1 MKRHKLIQRLTA
13 ALVAGAMALSFCA
26 PALAEAPSAAADPA
40 APAATASTA
49 ENSTADTIV
58 FDQLYLGTQ
67 EDWAKTIADGSS
79 GDVALQY
86 TAADRT
92 LTVTGTYFRA
102 LTISAPGVNVVLTG
116 TTGPAVKGDLTITD
130 SASVAV
136 TSSAAGAQ
144 AVTGSTDITSDGAVS
159 ITGADRAVGGENLT
173 VNAGGDVTIVGGCE
187 GASIWHSAS
196 ITTTGSVTLT
206 TTNSGGWVQG
216 TAGTGVLT
224 VDAGGDVTITGGTA
238 SQPTVNDA
246 TVRCGGEFELRNPAG
261 GLVLCDKTSDGK
273 SGNLHYYNTGATELV
288 FRASSMGAT
297 CDVFQPGGS
306 TVFGTLGDPS
316 WITAKHEQDYQLTL
330 TNCSTMFT
338 RDSGTFYKDENINLR
353 QTRPLDGTVFKGWT
367 VTTADGTDVP
377 FESTSNGIRFTMPA
391 CAVMAAANWERAT
404 GQALWLSTERGHIMV
419 TADLLK
425 ADPINGITY
434 EDGTFIVDEI
444 KAAKTLRVLGL
455 APTEDELPDVV
466 LKNLTVDTL
475 IVDGVRDVT
484 LDACRIGELVGYDHL
499 DTNYSL
505 QITNAR
511 DVVLANTS
519 SRYSDISGVRNV
531 TAKTDGTLCDRLN
544 IDCTGDIALSTAAN
558 TLGVACYLRA
568 GGSIRLTGAPWY
580 NLWVSSAQNVT
591 VDANALPRHASFA
604 CSGIVDI
611 TQRDGSA
618 IVEWDSDAAWY
629 LLEYYPE
636 TEQPYVV
643 TLNGET
649 GEVRSDSYQLNNL
662 DDLRAV
668 QHLLITPASLLPD
681 DVDSDAVGQFITDA
695 SGVLVSAALA
705 GAAIYGGYEV
715 ATRVMLKNLLPE
727 GAAIPATRG
736 ELAQLLWNAA
746 GRPEAG
752 AVVTVYPDITDADQ
766 QAAARW
772 CTEQGLLTAR
782 SDGTF
787 APTAGCPS
795 GGSSRCGTTPLQN
808 NAPSSKASASA
819 LAFLLHCTALLS
831 PFSSPAPPF
840 LLTKTRLAII
850 IM

>member
-1 MKRHKLIQRLTA
+1 MKLYTLTRRFTAAVLTA
-13 ALVAGAMALSFCA
+13 AMALSFCA
-26 PALAEAPSAAADPA
+26 PALAEAPGTVADPA
-40 APAATASTA
+40 APAASAPA

-67 EDWAKTIADGSS
+67 KDWAKTITGAPS
-79 GDVALQY
+79 GDVVLQY
-86 TAADRT
+86 TAANRT
-92 LTVTGTYFRA
+92 LTVTGTYFQA
-102 LTISAPGVNVVLTG
+102 LTISAPGVNVVLNG
-116 TTGPAVKGDLTITD
+116 TTGPAVMGDLTITD

-144 AVTGSTDITSDGAVS
+144 AVTGNTDITSDGAVS
-159 ITGADRAVGGENLT
+159 ITGADRAVGGEKLT

-196 ITTTGSVTLT
+196 ITTTGSVTLK
-206 TTNSGGWVQG
+206 TTNSGGWAQG

-224 VDAGGDVTITGGTA
+224 VDAGGDITITGGTA
-238 SQPTVNDA
+238 NHPTVNGA
-246 TVRCGGEFELRNPAG
+246 IIRCGGEFELLNPLG
-261 GLVLCDKTSDGK
+261 GRILPDIVSGSSDVGILNYINTNPTAEVVVRSSQDGDSCFPCGFK
-273 SGNLHYYNTGATELV
+273 QGPIYGGNEDLTW
-288 FRASSMGAT
+288 F
-297 CDVFQPGGS
+297 
-306 TVFGTLGDPS
+306 
-316 WITAKHEQDYQLTL
+316 TAKYEQSYALTL
-330 TNCSTMFT
+330 TGCAPA
-338 RDSGTFYKDENINLR
+338 DSAQGRTVFYPGEEVHLVLK
-353 QTRPLDGTVFKGWT
+353 RPVDGTTFTDWT
-367 VTTADGTDVP
+367 VTKEDGTAVRFNQKGD
-377 FESTSNGIRFTMPA
+377 GIRFTMPA
-391 CAVMAAANWERAT
+391 CAVTAAANWDREQAT
-404 GQALWLSTERGHIMV
+404 GQALWLSTEQGWIIV
-419 TADLLK
+419 TKDSLEA
-425 ADPINGITY
+425 APINGITY
-434 EDGTFIVDEI
+434 EDGTFIVDDI

-455 APTEDELPDVV
+455 APTEDERPDVV

-484 LDACRIGELVGYDHL
+484 LDACRIGELDGHDHL
-499 DTNYSL
+499 DTVYSL

-531 TAKTDGTLCDRLN
+531 TAKADGTLCDRLN
-544 IDCTGDIALSTAAN
+544 IDCTGDIALSTAADTLG

-568 GGSIRLTGAPWY
+568 GGSIRLIGAPWKT
-580 NLWVSSAQNVT
+580 LMVHSAQNVT
-591 VDANALPRHASFA
+591 VDANALPQHASFT

-618 IVEWDSDAAWY
+618 IGDSDAAWY

-649 GEVRSDSYQLNNL
+649 GEVRSDLYQLDAL

-668 QHLLITPASLLPD
+668 QHLLITPASLLPG

-715 ATRVMLKNLLPE
+715 ATRVILHDLLPE
-727 GAAIPATRG
+727 GTAIPATRG
-736 ELAQLLWNAA
+736 ELALLLWNAA

-787 APTAGCPS
+787 APDGRVPKW
-795 GGSSRCGTTPLQN
+795 RVIEVWN
-808 NAPSSKASASA
+808 H
-819 LAFLLHCTALLS
+819 AFA
-831 PFSSPAPPF
+831 
-840 LLTKTRLAII
+840 K
-850 IM
+850 

>member
-1 MKRHKLIQRLTA
+1 MKLYTLTRRFTAAVLTA
-13 ALVAGAMALSFCA
+13 AMALSFCA

-58 FDQLYLGTQ
+58 FDKLYFGTQ
-67 EDWAKTIADGSS
+67 EDWDWTIVGAPS
-79 GDVALQY
+79 GDVVLQY

-92 LTVTGTYFRA
+92 LTVTGTYFQA
-102 LTISAPGVNVVLTG
+102 LTISAPGVNVVLNG
-116 TTGPAVKGDLTITD
+116 TTGPAVMGDLTITD

-196 ITTTGSVTLT
+196 ITTTGSVTLK
-206 TTNSGGWVQG
+206 TTNSGGWAQG

-238 SQPTVNDA
+238 SQPTINDA

-297 CDVFQPGGS
+297 CDVFQPGDS
-306 TVFGTLGDPS
+306 TVFGTFGNPS

-330 TNCSTMFT
+330 TGCAPA
-338 RDSGTFYKDENINLR
+338 DSAQGRTVFYADEEVRLVLK
-353 QTRPLDGTVFKGWT
+353 RPVDGTTFTGWT
-367 VTTADGTDVP
+367 VTKEDGTAVQFNRKGD
-377 FESTSNGIRFTMPA
+377 SIRFTMPA
-391 CAVMAAANWERAT
+391 SAVTATANWERAT
-404 GQALWLSTERGHIMV
+404 GQALWLSTEQGWTIV
-419 TADLLK
+419 TKDSLEAN
-425 ADPINGITY
+425 PMSGITY

-444 KAAKTLRVLGL
+444 KVDEIKAARTLRVLGL
-455 APTEDELPDVV
+455 APTEDERPDVV

-484 LDACRIGELVGYDHL
+484 LDACRIGELDNHDHF
-499 DTNYSL
+499 DTVYSL

-519 SRYSDISGVRNV
+519 SRYSDLSGVRNV

-544 IDCTGDIALSTAAN
+544 IDCTGDIALSTTAD
-558 TLGVACYLRA
+558 TLGVACYLQA
-568 GGSIRLTGAPWY
+568 GGSIRLIGAPWY
-580 NLWVSSAQNVT
+580 ALRVSSAQNVT
-591 VDANALPRHASFA
+591 VDANALPQHASFT

-618 IVEWDSDAAWY
+618 IGDSDAAWY

-649 GEVRSDSYQLNNL
+649 GEVRSDLYQLDAL

-668 QHLLITPASLLPD
+668 QHLLITPASLLPG

-705 GAAIYGGYEV
+705 GAAVWGGYEV
-715 ATRVMLKNLLPE
+715 TTRVMLKNLLPE
-727 GAAIPATRG
+727 GTAIPATRG

-787 APTAGCPS
+787 APDGRVPKW
-795 GGSSRCGTTPLQN
+795 RVIEVWN
-808 NAPSSKASASA
+808 KAFAR
-819 LAFLLHCTALLS
+819 
-831 PFSSPAPPF
+831 
-840 LLTKTRLAII
+840 K
-850 IM
+850 

>member
-1 MKRHKLIQRLTA
+1 M
-13 ALVAGAMALSFCA
+13 
-26 PALAEAPSAAADPA
+26 
-40 APAATASTA
+40 
-49 ENSTADTIV
+49 
-58 FDQLYLGTQ
+58 
-67 EDWAKTIADGSS
+67 
-79 GDVALQY
+79 
-86 TAADRT
+86 
-92 LTVTGTYFRA
+92 
-102 LTISAPGVNVVLTG
+102 
-116 TTGPAVKGDLTITD
+116 TITD

-206 TTNSGGWVQG
+206 TTNSGGWAQG

-224 VDAGGDVTITGGTA
+224 VDAGGDITITGGTA
-238 SQPTVNDA
+238 NHPTVNGA
-246 TVRCGGEFELRNPAG
+246 IIRCGGEFELLNPLG
-261 GLVLCDKTSDGK
+261 GRILPDTVSGSSDVGILNYINTNPTAEVVVRSSQDGDSCFPCGFK
-273 SGNLHYYNTGATELV
+273 QGPIYGGNEDLTW
-288 FRASSMGAT
+288 F
-297 CDVFQPGGS
+297 
-306 TVFGTLGDPS
+306 
-316 WITAKHEQDYQLTL
+316 TAKYEQSYALTL
-330 TNCSTMFT
+330 TGCAPA
-338 RDSGTFYKDENINLR
+338 DSAQGRTVFYPGEEVHLVLK
-353 QTRPLDGTVFKGWT
+353 RPVDGTTFTDWT
-367 VTTADGTDVP
+367 VTKEDGTAVRFNQKGD
-377 FESTSNGIRFTMPA
+377 GIRFTMPA
-391 CAVMAAANWERAT
+391 CAVTAAANWDREQAT
-404 GQALWLSTERGHIMV
+404 GQALWLSTEQGWIIV
-419 TADLLK
+419 TKDSLE
-425 ADPINGITY
+425 ADPMHDITY
-434 EDGTFIVDEI
+434 ENGTFIVDDI
-444 KAAKTLRVLGL
+444 KAAKPLRVLGL

-484 LDACRIGELVGYDHL
+484 LDACRIGELDGHDHL
-499 DTNYSL
+499 DTVYSL

-544 IDCTGDIALSTAAN
+544 IDCTGDIALSTAAD

-568 GGSIRLTGAPWY
+568 GGSIRLIGAPWKT
-580 NLWVSSAQNVT
+580 LMVHSAQNVT
-591 VDANALPRHASFA
+591 VDANALPQHASFT
-604 CSGIVDI
+604 CSGIVDVS
-611 TQRDGSA
+611 QRNGSA
-618 IVEWDSDAAWY
+618 IGDSDAAWY

-649 GEVRSDSYQLNNL
+649 GEVRSDFYQLDAL

-668 QHLLITPASLLPD
+668 QHLLITPASLLTD

-705 GAAIYGGYEV
+705 GAAVWGGYEV
-715 ATRVMLKNLLPE
+715 ATRVILHDLLPE

-787 APTAGCPS
+787 APDGRVPKW
-795 GGSSRCGTTPLQN
+795 RVIEVWN
-808 NAPSSKASASA
+808 H
-819 LAFLLHCTALLS
+819 AFA
-831 PFSSPAPPF
+831 
-840 LLTKTRLAII
+840 K
-850 IM
+850 

>member
-1 MKRHKLIQRLTA
+1 MKLYTLTRRFTAAVLTA
-13 ALVAGAMALSFCA
+13 AMALSFCA

-58 FDQLYLGTQ
+58 FDKLYFGTQ
-67 EDWAKTIADGSS
+67 EDWDWTIVGAPS
-79 GDVALQY
+79 GDVVLQY

-92 LTVTGTYFRA
+92 LTVTGTYFGA
-102 LTISAPGVNVVLTG
+102 LTISAPGVNVVLNG
-116 TTGPAVKGDLTITD
+116 TTGPAVMGDLTITD

-159 ITGADRAVGGENLT
+159 IIGADRAVGGEK
-173 VNAGGDVTIVGGCE
+173 
-187 GASIWHSAS
+187 
-196 ITTTGSVTLT
+196 
-206 TTNSGGWVQG
+206 
-216 TAGTGVLT
+216 LT
-224 VDAGGDVTITGGTA
+224 VDAGSDVTITGGTA
-238 SQPTVNDA
+238 SQPTINDA
-246 TVRCGGEFELRNPAG
+246 TVRCGGEFELRNTAG

-273 SGNLHYYNTGATELV
+273 SGNLRYYNTGATELV

-297 CDVFQPGGS
+297 CDVFQPGDS

-316 WITAKHEQDYQLTL
+316 WITAKHEQSYQLTL
-330 TNCSTMFT
+330 TGCAPA
-338 RDSGTFYKDENINLR
+338 DSAQGR
-353 QTRPLDGTVFKGWT
+353 TVFYAGEEVHLVLKRPTNGTTFTDWT
-367 VTTADGTDVP
+367 VTTANGTDVP
-377 FESTSNGIRFTMPA
+377 FIKSTSNGIRFTMPA
-391 CAVMAAANWERAT
+391 SAVTATANWDPATAT

-419 TADLLK
+419 TADLLE
-425 ADPINGITY
+425 ADPIRGIAY
-434 EDGTFIVDEI
+434 KDGAFVVDDI
-444 KAAKTLRVLGL
+444 KTAKTLRVLGL
-455 APTEDELPDVV
+455 APTENERPDVV
-466 LKNLTVDTL
+466 LKGLTVDTL

-484 LDACRIGELVGYDHL
+484 LDACHIGELVGYDHN
-499 DTNYSL
+499 DTGYSL

-544 IDCTGDIALSTAAN
+544 IDCTGDIALSTAAD
-558 TLGVACYLRA
+558 TLGVACHLRA
-568 GGSIRLTGAPWY
+568 GGSIRLTGTPRY
-580 NLWVSSAQNVT
+580 DLWVSSAQNVT
-591 VDANALPRHASFA
+591 VDANALPQHASFT

-618 IVEWDSDAAWY
+618 IDSGSPWY

-649 GEVRSDSYQLNNL
+649 GEVRSDLYQLDAL

-715 ATRVMLKNLLPE
+715 ATRVILHDLLPE
-727 GAAIPATRG
+727 GTAIPATRG

-752 AVVTVYPDITDADQ
+752 AVVTVYPDITDADP

-787 APTAGCPS
+787 APDGRVPKW
-795 GGSSRCGTTPLQN
+795 RVIEVWN
-808 NAPSSKASASA
+808 H
-819 LAFLLHCTALLS
+819 AFA
-831 PFSSPAPPF
+831 
-840 LLTKTRLAII
+840 K
-850 IM
+850 

>member
-1 MKRHKLIQRLTA
+1 MKLYTLTRRFTAAVLTA
-13 ALVAGAMALSFCA
+13 AMALSFCA

-58 FDQLYLGTQ
+58 FDQLYFGTQ
-67 EDWAKTIADGSS
+67 GDWTKTITGGSS

-86 TAADRT
+86 IAADRT

-102 LTISAPGVNVVLTG
+102 LTISAPGVNVVLNG
-116 TTGPAVKGDLTITD
+116 TTGPAVKGDLNITA
-130 SASVAV
+130 SASVII

-144 AVTGSTDITSDGAVS
+144 AVTGNTDITSDGAVS

-196 ITTTGSVTLT
+196 ITTTGSVTLK
-206 TTNSGGWVQG
+206 TTNSGGWAQG

-224 VDAGGDVTITGGTA
+224 VDAGGDITITGGTA
-238 SQPTVNDA
+238 NHPTVNGA
-246 TVRCGGEFELRNPAG
+246 IIRCGGEFELLNPLG
-261 GLVLCDKTSDGK
+261 GRILPDTVSGSSDVGILNYINTNPTAEVVVRSSQDGDSCFPCGFK
-273 SGNLHYYNTGATELV
+273 QGPIYGGNEDLTW
-288 FRASSMGAT
+288 F
-297 CDVFQPGGS
+297 
-306 TVFGTLGDPS
+306 
-316 WITAKHEQDYQLTL
+316 TAKYEQSYALTL
-330 TNCSTMFT
+330 TGCAPA
-338 RDSGTFYKDENINLR
+338 DSAQGRTVFYADEEVRLVLK
-353 QTRPLDGTVFKGWT
+353 RPVDGTTFTDWT
-367 VTTADGTDVP
+367 VTKEDGTAVRFNQKGD
-377 FESTSNGIRFTMPA
+377 GIRFTMPA
-391 CAVMAAANWERAT
+391 CAVTAAANWDREQAT
-404 GQALWLSTERGHIMV
+404 GQALWLSTEQGWIIV
-419 TADLLK
+419 TKDSLE
-425 ADPINGITY
+425 ADPMHDITY
-434 EDGTFIVDEI
+434 ENGTFIVDDI
-444 KAAKTLRVLGL
+444 KAAKPLRVLGL

-484 LDACRIGELVGYDHL
+484 LDACRIGELDGHDHL
-499 DTNYSL
+499 DTVYSL

-544 IDCTGDIALSTAAN
+544 IDCTGDIALSTAAD

-568 GGSIRLTGAPWY
+568 GGSIRLIGAPWY
-580 NLWVSSAQNVT
+580 ALRVSSAQNVT
-591 VDANALPRHASFA
+591 VDANALPQRAFFT

-649 GEVRSDSYQLNNL
+649 GEVRSDLYQLDAL

-668 QHLLITPASLLPD
+668 QHLLITPASSLPD

-705 GAAIYGGYEV
+705 GAAVWGGYEV
-715 ATRVMLKNLLPE
+715 TTRVMLKNLLPE
-727 GAAIPATRG
+727 GTAIPATRG

-787 APTAGCPS
+787 APDARVPKW
-795 GGSSRCGTTPLQN
+795 RVIEVWN
-808 NAPSSKASASA
+808 H
-819 LAFLLHCTALLS
+819 AFA
-831 PFSSPAPPF
+831 
-840 LLTKTRLAII
+840 K
-850 IM
+850 

>member
-173 VNAGGDVTIVGGCE
+173 VNAGGDVTI
-187 GASIWHSAS
+187 
-196 ITTTGSVTLT
+196 
-206 TTNSGGWVQG
+206 
-216 TAGTGVLT
+216 
-224 VDAGGDVTITGGTA
+224 TGGTA

-306 TVFGTLGDPS
+306 TVFGTFGDPS

-705 GAAIYGGYEV
+705 GAAVWGGYEV
-715 ATRVMLKNLLPE
+715 TTRVMLKNLLPE

-787 APTAGCPS
+787 APDGRVPKW
-795 GGSSRCGTTPLQN
+795 RVIEVWN
-808 NAPSSKASASA
+808 H
-819 LAFLLHCTALLS
+819 AFE
-831 PFSSPAPPF
+831 
-840 LLTKTRLAII
+840 K
-850 IM
+850 

>member
-1 MKRHKLIQRLTA
+1 MKLYTLTRRFTAAVLTA
-13 ALVAGAMALSFCA
+13 AMALSFCA
-26 PALAEAPSAAADPA
+26 PALAEAPSAVADPA

-58 FDQLYLGTQ
+58 FDRLYLGTQ
-67 EDWAKTIADGSS
+67 ADWAKTITDDSS

-86 TAADRT
+86 IAADRT

-102 LTISAPGVNVVLTG
+102 LTISAPGVNVVLTS
-116 TTGPAVKGDLTITD
+116 TTGPAVKGDLTITA
-130 SASVAV
+130 SANVAV
-136 TSSAAGAQ
+136 TSSAAEAQ
-144 AVTGSTDITSDGAVS
+144 AVTGSTNITSDGAVS

-173 VNAGGDVTIVGGCE
+173 VNAGGDVTI
-187 GASIWHSAS
+187 
-196 ITTTGSVTLT
+196 
-206 TTNSGGWVQG
+206 
-216 TAGTGVLT
+216 
-224 VDAGGDVTITGGTA
+224 TGGTA
-238 SQPTVNDA
+238 NQPTVNDA

-297 CDVFQPGGS
+297 CDVFQPGDS

-316 WITAKHEQDYQLTL
+316 WITAKHEQSYQLTL

-391 CAVMAAANWERAT
+391 SAVTATANWERAT
-404 GQALWLSTERGHIMV
+404 GQALWLSTEQGHIMV

-434 EDGTFIVDEI
+434 EDGTFIVDDI
-444 KAAKTLRVLGL
+444 KAARTLRVLGL

-466 LKNLTVDTL
+466 LKGLTIDTL

-484 LDACRIGELVGYDHL
+484 LDACRIGELDGHDHL
-499 DTNYSL
+499 DTVYSL

-544 IDCTGDIALSTAAN
+544 IDCTGDIALSTAADTLG

-568 GGSIRLTGAPWY
+568 GGNIRLTGAPWKT
-580 NLWVSSAQNVT
+580 LMVHSAQNVT
-591 VDANALPRHASFA
+591 VDANALPRYASFT

-629 LLEYYPE
+629 LLAYYPE

-649 GEVRSDSYQLNNL
+649 GEVRSDLYQLDAL

-705 GAAIYGGYEV
+705 GAAVWGGYEV
-715 ATRVMLKNLLPE
+715 TTRVMLKNLLPE
-727 GAAIPATRG
+727 GTAIPATRG

-787 APTAGCPS
+787 APDARVPKW
-795 GGSSRCGTTPLQN
+795 RVIEVWN
-808 NAPSSKASASA
+808 H
-819 LAFLLHCTALLS
+819 AFA
-831 PFSSPAPPF
+831 
-840 LLTKTRLAII
+840 K
-850 IM
+850 

>member
-1 MKRHKLIQRLTA
+1 MKLYTLTRRFTAAVLTA
-13 ALVAGAMALSFCA
+13 AMALSFCA
-26 PALAEAPSAAADPA
+26 PALAEAPGTAADPA
-40 APAATASTA
+40 APAASAPA

-58 FDQLYLGTQ
+58 FDKLYLGTR
-67 EDWAKTIADGSS
+67 EDWDRTIVGAPS
-79 GDVALQY
+79 GDVVLQY
-86 TAADRT
+86 TAANRT
-92 LTVTGTYFRA
+92 LTVTGTYFQA
-102 LTISAPGVNVVLTG
+102 LTISAPGVNVVLNG
-116 TTGPAVKGDLTITD
+116 TTGPAVMGDLTITD

-159 ITGADRAVGGENLT
+159 ITGTDRAVGGENLT
-173 VNAGGDVTIVGGCE
+173 VNAGGDI
-187 GASIWHSAS
+187 
-196 ITTTGSVTLT
+196 
-206 TTNSGGWVQG
+206 
-216 TAGTGVLT
+216 
-224 VDAGGDVTITGGTA
+224 TITGGTA
-238 SQPTVNDA
+238 NQPTVNDA

-297 CDVFQPGGS
+297 CDVFQPGDS
-306 TVFGTLGDPS
+306 TVFGTFGNPS

-353 QTRPLDGTVFKGWT
+353 RTRPLDGTVFKGWT
-367 VTTADGTDVP
+367 VTTADGTNVP
-377 FESTSNGIRFTMPA
+377 FEPTSDGIRFTMPA
-391 CAVMAAANWERAT
+391 CAVTAAANWDREQAT
-404 GQALWLSTERGHIMV
+404 GQALWLSTGQDSFIV
-419 TADLLK
+419 SK
-425 ADPINGITY
+425 ASLEAAPINGITY
-434 EDGTFIVDEI
+434 EDGAFVVDGFIVDDI
-444 KAAKTLRVLGL
+444 KATRTLRVLGL

-484 LDACRIGELVGYDHL
+484 LDACRIGELDGHDHF
-499 DTNYSL
+499 DTVYSL

-531 TAKTDGTLCDRLN
+531 TAKADGTLCDRLN
-544 IDCTGDIALSTAAN
+544 IDCTGDIALSTAAD
-558 TLGVACYLRA
+558 TLGLGVACYLRA
-568 GGSIRLTGAPWY
+568 GGSIRLIGAPWY
-580 NLWVSSAQNVT
+580 ALRVSSAQNVT
-591 VDANALPRHASFA
+591 VDANALPQRASFT

-618 IVEWDSDAAWY
+618 IGDSDAAWY

-649 GEVRSDSYQLNNL
+649 GEVRSDLYQLDAL

-668 QHLLITPASLLPD
+668 QHLLITPASLLTD

-715 ATRVMLKNLLPE
+715 ATRVILHDLLPE
-727 GAAIPATRG
+727 GTAIPATRG

-787 APTAGCPS
+787 APDGRVPKW
-795 GGSSRCGTTPLQN
+795 RVIEVWN
-808 NAPSSKASASA
+808 H
-819 LAFLLHCTALLS
+819 AFA
-831 PFSSPAPPF
+831 
-840 LLTKTRLAII
+840 K
-850 IM
+850 

>member
-1 MKRHKLIQRLTA
+1 MKLYTLTRRFTAAVLTA
-13 ALVAGAMALSFCA
+13 AMALSFCA
-26 PALAEAPSAAADPA
+26 PALAEAPGTAADPA
-40 APAATASTA
+40 APAASAPA

-58 FDQLYLGTQ
+58 FDKLYFGTQ
-67 EDWAKTIADGSS
+67 EDYRTIVGAPS
-79 GDVALQY
+79 GDVVLQY
-86 TAADRT
+86 TAANRT
-92 LTVTGTYFRA
+92 LTVTGTYFQA
-102 LTISAPGVNVVLTG
+102 LTISAPGVNVVLNG
-116 TTGPAVKGDLTITD
+116 TTGPAVKGDLNITA
-130 SASVAV
+130 SASVII

-159 ITGADRAVGGENLT
+159 ITGTDRAVGGEKLT

-196 ITTTGSVTLT
+196 ITTTGSVTLK
-206 TTNSGGWVQG
+206 TTNSGGWAQG

-224 VDAGGDVTITGGTA
+224 VNAGGDVTITGGTT

-288 FRASSMGAT
+288 FRASSMDAT
-297 CDVFQPGGS
+297 CDVFQPGDS

-316 WITAKHEQDYQLTL
+316 WITAKHEQSYQLTL
-330 TNCSTMFT
+330 TGCAPA
-338 RDSGTFYKDENINLR
+338 DSAQGRTVFYAGEEVRLVLK
-353 QTRPLDGTVFKGWT
+353 RPVDGTTFTGWT
-367 VTTADGTDVP
+367 VTKEDGTAVQFNRKGD
-377 FESTSNGIRFTMPA
+377 SIRFTMPA
-391 CAVMAAANWERAT
+391 SAVTATANWERAT
-404 GQALWLSTERGHIMV
+404 GQALWLSTEQDSFIV
-419 TADLLK
+419 SK
-425 ADPINGITY
+425 ASLEAAPINGITY
-434 EDGTFIVDEI
+434 EDGAFVVDGFIVDDI

-455 APTEDELPDVV
+455 APTEDERPDVV

-484 LDACRIGELVGYDHL
+484 LDACRIGELDGHDHL
-499 DTNYSL
+499 DTVYSL

-544 IDCTGDIALSTAAN
+544 IDCTGDIALSTAAD

-568 GGSIRLTGAPWY
+568 GGSIRLIGAPWY
-580 NLWVSSAQNVT
+580 ALRVSSAQNVT
-591 VDANALPRHASFA
+591 VDANALPQRAFFT

-618 IVEWDSDAAWY
+618 IGDSDAAWY

-649 GEVRSDSYQLNNL
+649 GEVRSDLYQLDAL

-668 QHLLITPASLLPD
+668 QHLLITPASLLTD

-705 GAAIYGGYEV
+705 GAAVWGGYEV
-715 ATRVMLKNLLPE
+715 TTRVMLKNLLPE
-727 GAAIPATRG
+727 GTAIPATRG

-787 APTAGCPS
+787 APDGRVPKW
-795 GGSSRCGTTPLQN
+795 RVIEVWN
-808 NAPSSKASASA
+808 KAFAR
-819 LAFLLHCTALLS
+819 
-831 PFSSPAPPF
+831 
-840 LLTKTRLAII
+840 K
-850 IM
+850 

>member
-1 MKRHKLIQRLTA
+1 MKLYTLTRRFTAAVLTA
-13 ALVAGAMALSFCA
+13 AMALSFCA
-26 PALAEAPSAAADPA
+26 PALAEAPSAVADPA

-67 EDWAKTIADGSS
+67 KDWAKTITGDSS
-79 GDVALQY
+79 GDVVLQY
-86 TAADRT
+86 TAANRT
-92 LTVTGTYFRA
+92 LTVTGTYFQA
-102 LTISAPGVNVVLTG
+102 LTISAPGVNVVLNG
-116 TTGPAVKGDLTITD
+116 TNGPAVKGDLTITA

-173 VNAGGDVTIVGGCE
+173 VNAGGDVTI
-187 GASIWHSAS
+187 
-196 ITTTGSVTLT
+196 
-206 TTNSGGWVQG
+206 
-216 TAGTGVLT
+216 
-224 VDAGGDVTITGGTA
+224 TGGTT

-297 CDVFQPGGS
+297 CDVFQPGDS
-306 TVFGTLGDPS
+306 TVFGTFGNPS

-353 QTRPLDGTVFKGWT
+353 RTRPLDGTVFKGWT
-367 VTTADGTDVP
+367 VTTADGTNVP
-377 FESTSNGIRFTMPA
+377 FEPTSNGIRFTMPDS
-391 CAVMAAANWERAT
+391 AVTATANWEREQAT
-404 GQALWLSTERGHIMV
+404 GQALWLSTEQDSFIV
-419 TADLLK
+419 SK
-425 ADPINGITY
+425 ASLEAAPINGITY
-434 EDGTFIVDEI
+434 EDGAFVVDGFIVDDI

-455 APTEDELPDVV
+455 APTEDERPDVV

-484 LDACRIGELVGYDHL
+484 LDACRIGKLVDRDHI
-499 DTNYSL
+499 DADYSL

-511 DVVLANTS
+511 DVVLTNAP

-544 IDCTGDIALSTAAN
+544 IDCTGDIALSTAAD

-568 GGSIRLTGAPWY
+568 GGSIRLIGAPWY
-580 NLWVSSAQNVT
+580 ALRVSSAQNAT
-591 VDANALPRHASFA
+591 VDANALPQRASFT

-618 IVEWDSDAAWY
+618 IGDSDAAWY

-649 GEVRSDSYQLNNL
+649 GEVRSDLYQLDAL

-705 GAAIYGGYEV
+705 GAAVWGGYEV
-715 ATRVMLKNLLPE
+715 TTRVMLKNLLPE
-727 GAAIPATRG
+727 GTAIPATRG
-736 ELAQLLWNAA
+736 ELALLLWNAA

-766 QAAARW
+766 QTAARW

-787 APTAGCPS
+787 APDARVPKW
-795 GGSSRCGTTPLQN
+795 RVIEVWN
-808 NAPSSKASASA
+808 KAFAR
-819 LAFLLHCTALLS
+819 
-831 PFSSPAPPF
+831 
-840 LLTKTRLAII
+840 K
-850 IM
+850 

>member
-1 MKRHKLIQRLTA
+1 MKLYTLTRRFTAAVLTA
-13 ALVAGAMALSFCA
+13 AMALSFCA
-26 PALAEAPSAAADPA
+26 PALAEAPGTAADPA

-67 EDWAKTIADGSS
+67 KDWAKTITGAPS
-79 GDVALQY
+79 GDVVLQY
-86 TAADRT
+86 TAANRT
-92 LTVTGTYFRA
+92 LTVTGTYSQA
-102 LTISAPGVNVVLTG
+102 LTISAPGVNVVLNG
-116 TTGPAVKGDLTITD
+116 TTGPAVKGDLNITA
-130 SASVAV
+130 SASVII

-159 ITGADRAVGGENLT
+159 ITGTDRAVGGENLT
-173 VNAGGDVTIVGGCE
+173 VNAGGDVTI
-187 GASIWHSAS
+187 
-196 ITTTGSVTLT
+196 
-206 TTNSGGWVQG
+206 
-216 TAGTGVLT
+216 
-224 VDAGGDVTITGGTA
+224 TGGTT

-297 CDVFQPGGS
+297 CDVFQPGDS
-306 TVFGTLGDPS
+306 TVFGTFGNPS

-353 QTRPLDGTVFKGWT
+353 RTRPLDGTVFKGWT
-367 VTTADGTDVP
+367 VTTADGTNVP
-377 FESTSNGIRFTMPA
+377 FEPTSNGIRFTMPDS
-391 CAVMAAANWERAT
+391 AVTATANWEREQAT
-404 GQALWLSTERGHIMV
+404 GQALWLSTEQDSFIV
-419 TADLLK
+419 SK
-425 ADPINGITY
+425 ASLEAAPINGITY
-434 EDGTFIVDEI
+434 EDGAFVVDGFIVDDI

-455 APTEDELPDVV
+455 APTEDERPDVV

-484 LDACRIGELVGYDHL
+484 LDACRIGELDGHDHL
-499 DTNYSL
+499 DTVYSL

-544 IDCTGDIALSTAAN
+544 IDCTGDIALSTAAD

-568 GGSIRLTGAPWY
+568 GGSIRLIGAPWY
-580 NLWVSSAQNVT
+580 ALRVSSAQNVT
-591 VDANALPRHASFA
+591 VDANALPQRAFFT

-618 IVEWDSDAAWY
+618 IGDSDAAWY

-649 GEVRSDSYQLNNL
+649 GEVRSDLYQLDAL

-668 QHLLITPASLLPD
+668 QHLLITPASLLTD

-705 GAAIYGGYEV
+705 GAAVWGGYEV
-715 ATRVMLKNLLPE
+715 TTRVMLKNLLPE
-727 GAAIPATRG
+727 GTAIPATRG

-787 APTAGCPS
+787 APDGRVPKW
-795 GGSSRCGTTPLQN
+795 RVIEVWN
-808 NAPSSKASASA
+808 H
-819 LAFLLHCTALLS
+819 AFA
-831 PFSSPAPPF
+831 
-840 LLTKTRLAII
+840 K
-850 IM
+850 

>member
-1 MKRHKLIQRLTA
+1 MKLYTLTRRFTAAVLTA
-13 ALVAGAMALSFCA
+13 AMALSFCA
-26 PALAEAPSAAADPA
+26 PALAEAPGTAADPA
-40 APAATASTA
+40 APAASAPA

-58 FDQLYLGTQ
+58 FDKLYFGTQ
-67 EDWAKTIADGSS
+67 EDYRTIVGAPS
-79 GDVALQY
+79 GDVVLQY
-86 TAADRT
+86 TAANRT
-92 LTVTGTYFRA
+92 LTVTGTYFQA
-102 LTISAPGVNVVLTG
+102 LTISAPGVNVVLNG
-116 TTGPAVKGDLTITD
+116 TTGPAVKGDLNITA
-130 SASVAV
+130 SASVII

-159 ITGADRAVGGENLT
+159 ITGTDRAVGGENLT

-196 ITTTGSVTLT
+196 ITTTGSVTLK
-206 TTNSGGWVQG
+206 TTNSGGWAQG

-224 VDAGGDVTITGGTA
+224 VDAGSDVTITGGTT

-297 CDVFQPGGS
+297 CDVFQPGDS
-306 TVFGTLGDPS
+306 TVFGTFGNPS

-353 QTRPLDGTVFKGWT
+353 RTRPLDGTVFKGWT
-367 VTTADGTDVP
+367 VTTADGTNVP
-377 FESTSNGIRFTMPA
+377 FEPTSNGIRFTMPDS
-391 CAVMAAANWERAT
+391 AVTATANWEQAT
-404 GQALWLSTERGHIMV
+404 GQALWLSTEQDSFIV
-419 TADLLK
+419 SK
-425 ADPINGITY
+425 ASLEAAPINGITY
-434 EDGTFIVDEI
+434 KDGAFVVDGFIVDDI
-444 KAAKTLRVLGL
+444 KAVLGL
-455 APTEDELPDVV
+455 APTEDERPDVV

-484 LDACRIGELVGYDHL
+484 LDACRIGELDGHDHL
-499 DTNYSL
+499 DTVYSL

-519 SRYSDISGVRNV
+519 SRYSDLSGVRNV
-531 TAKTDGTLCDRLN
+531 TAKADDTLCDRLN
-544 IDCTGDIALSTAAN
+544 IDCTGDIALSLSTAAD
-558 TLGVACYLRA
+558 TLGVACYLQA
-568 GGSIRLTGAPWY
+568 GGSIRLIGAPWY
-580 NLWVSSAQNVT
+580 ALRVSSAQNVT
-591 VDANALPRHASFA
+591 VDANALPQRAFFT

-618 IVEWDSDAAWY
+618 IGDSDAAWY

-649 GEVRSDSYQLNNL
+649 GEVRSDLYQLDAL

-705 GAAIYGGYEV
+705 GAAVWGGYEV
-715 ATRVMLKNLLPE
+715 TTRVMLKNLLPE
-727 GAAIPATRG
+727 GTAIPATRG

-787 APTAGCPS
+787 APDGRMPKW
-795 GGSSRCGTTPLQN
+795 RVIEVWN
-808 NAPSSKASASA
+808 H
-819 LAFLLHCTALLS
+819 AFA
-831 PFSSPAPPF
+831 
-840 LLTKTRLAII
+840 K
-850 IM
+850 

>member
-1 MKRHKLIQRLTA
+1 MKLYTLTRRFTAAVLTA
-13 ALVAGAMALSFCA
+13 AMALSFCA
-26 PALAEAPSAAADPA
+26 PALAEAPSAVADPA

-67 EDWAKTIADGSS
+67 EDWAKTITDDSS

-86 TAADRT
+86 IAADRT
-92 LTVTGTYFRA
+92 LTVTGTYFGA

-116 TTGPAVKGDLTITD
+116 TTGPAVKGDLTIKA
-130 SASVAV
+130 SASVII

-206 TTNSGGWVQG
+206 TTNRGGWAQG

-224 VDAGGDVTITGGTA
+224 VDAGSDVTITGGTA
-238 SQPTVNDA
+238 NQPTVNDA

-288 FRASSMGAT
+288 FRASSMDAT
-297 CDVFQPGGS
+297 CDVFQPGDS
-306 TVFGTLGDPS
+306 TVFGTLGNPS
-316 WITAKHEQDYQLTL
+316 WITAKHEQSYQLTL
-330 TNCSTMFT
+330 TGCALA
-338 RDSGTFYKDENINLR
+338 DSAQGRTVFYAGEEVRLVLK
-353 QTRPLDGTVFKGWT
+353 RPVDGTTFTGWT
-367 VTTADGTDVP
+367 VTKEDGTAVRFNPKGD
-377 FESTSNGIRFTMPA
+377 SIRFTMPA
-391 CAVMAAANWERAT
+391 SAVTATANWERAT
-404 GQALWLSTERGHIMV
+404 GQALWLSTGQERIIV
-419 TADLLK
+419 TKDSLE
-425 ADPINGITY
+425 ADPMHGITY
-434 EDGTFIVDEI
+434 EDGTFIVDDI
-444 KAAKTLRVLGL
+444 KAARTLRVLGL

-484 LDACRIGELVGYDHL
+484 LDACRIGELNNHDHL
-499 DTNYSL
+499 DTVYSL

-519 SRYSDISGVRNV
+519 SRYSDLSGVRNV
-531 TAKTDGTLCDRLN
+531 TAKADDTLCDRLN

-568 GGSIRLTGAPWY
+568 GGNIRLTGAPWKTLMVH
-580 NLWVSSAQNVT
+580 NAQNVT
-591 VDANALPRHASFA
+591 VDANALPRYASFT

-629 LLEYYPE
+629 LLVYCAE

-649 GEVRSDSYQLNNL
+649 GEVRSDLYQLDAL

-668 QHLLITPASLLPD
+668 QHLLITPASLLTD

-705 GAAIYGGYEV
+705 GAAVWGGYEV
-715 ATRVMLKNLLPE
+715 TTRVMLKNLLPE
-727 GAAIPATRG
+727 GTAIPATRG

-787 APTAGCPS
+787 APDGRVPKW
-795 GGSSRCGTTPLQN
+795 RVIEVWN
-808 NAPSSKASASA
+808 H
-819 LAFLLHCTALLS
+819 AFA
-831 PFSSPAPPF
+831 
-840 LLTKTRLAII
+840 K
-850 IM
+850 

>member
-1 MKRHKLIQRLTA
+1 MKLYTLTRRFTAAVLTA
-13 ALVAGAMALSFCA
+13 AMALSFCA
-26 PALAEAPSAAADPA
+26 PALAEAPGTAADPA
-40 APAATASTA
+40 APAASAPA

-58 FDQLYLGTQ
+58 FDKLYFGTQ
-67 EDWAKTIADGSS
+67 KDWAKTITGDSS

-86 TAADRT
+86 IAADRT
-92 LTVTGTYFRA
+92 LTVTGTYFQA
-102 LTISAPGVNVVLTG
+102 LTISAPGVNVVLNG
-116 TTGPAVKGDLTITD
+116 TTGPAVMGDLTITD

-144 AVTGSTDITSDGAVS
+144 AVTGNTDITSDGAVS
-159 ITGADRAVGGENLT
+159 ITGADRAVGGEKLT
-173 VNAGGDVTIVGGCE
+173 VNAGGDI
-187 GASIWHSAS
+187 
-196 ITTTGSVTLT
+196 
-206 TTNSGGWVQG
+206 
-216 TAGTGVLT
+216 
-224 VDAGGDVTITGGTA
+224 TITGGTA
-238 SQPTVNDA
+238 NQPTVNDA

-297 CDVFQPGGS
+297 CDVFQPGDS
-306 TVFGTLGDPS
+306 TVFGTFGDPS

-353 QTRPLDGTVFKGWT
+353 RTRPLDGTVFKGWT

-377 FESTSNGIRFTMPA
+377 FEPTSDGIRFKMPA
-391 CAVMAAANWERAT
+391 CAVTAAANWDREQAT
-404 GQALWLSTERGHIMV
+404 GQALWLSTGQDSFIV
-419 TADLLK
+419 SK
-425 ADPINGITY
+425 ASLEAAPINGITY
-434 EDGTFIVDEI
+434 EDGAFVVDGFIVDDI
-444 KAAKTLRVLGL
+444 KAVLGL
-455 APTEDELPDVV
+455 APTEDERPDVV

-484 LDACRIGELVGYDHL
+484 LDACRIGELDGHDHF
-499 DTNYSL
+499 DTVYSL

-531 TAKTDGTLCDRLN
+531 TAKADDTLCDRLN
-544 IDCTGDIALSTAAN
+544 IDCTGDIALSTAAD
-558 TLGVACYLRA
+558 TLGLGVACYLRA
-568 GGSIRLTGAPWY
+568 GGSIRLIGAPWKT
-580 NLWVSSAQNVT
+580 LMVHSAQNAT
-591 VDANALPRHASFA
+591 VDANALPQRASFT
-604 CSGIVDI
+604 CSGIVDVS
-611 TQRDGSA
+611 QRDGSA
-618 IVEWDSDAAWY
+618 IGDSDAAWY

-649 GEVRSDSYQLNNL
+649 GEVRSDLYQLDAL

-715 ATRVMLKNLLPE
+715 ATRVILHDLLPE
-727 GAAIPATRG
+727 GTAIPATRG

-787 APTAGCPS
+787 APDGRVPKW
-795 GGSSRCGTTPLQN
+795 RVIEVWN
-808 NAPSSKASASA
+808 H
-819 LAFLLHCTALLS
+819 AFA
-831 PFSSPAPPF
+831 
-840 LLTKTRLAII
+840 K
-850 IM
+850 

>member
-1 MKRHKLIQRLTA
+1 M
-13 ALVAGAMALSFCA
+13 
-26 PALAEAPSAAADPA
+26 
-40 APAATASTA
+40 
-49 ENSTADTIV
+49 TIK
-58 FDQLYLGTQ
+58 
-67 EDWAKTIADGSS
+67 A
-79 GDVALQY
+79 
-86 TAADRT
+86 
-92 LTVTGTYFRA
+92 
-102 LTISAPGVNVVLTG
+102 
-116 TTGPAVKGDLTITD
+116 

-159 ITGADRAVGGENLT
+159 IIGTDRAVGGENLT

-206 TTNSGGWVQG
+206 TNNSGGWAQG

-224 VDAGGDVTITGGTA
+224 VDAGGDITITGGTA
-238 SQPTVNDA
+238 NQPTINDA
-246 TVRCGGEFELRNPAG
+246 TVRCGGEFELCNPAG
-261 GLVLCDKTSDGK
+261 GLVLCNKTSDGK

-297 CDVFQPGGS
+297 CDVFQPGDS

-316 WITAKHEQDYQLTL
+316 WVTAKHEQSYQLTL
-330 TNCSTMFT
+330 TGCAPA
-338 RDSGTFYKDENINLR
+338 DSAQGRTVFYAGEEVRLVLK
-353 QTRPLDGTVFKGWT
+353 RPVDGTTFTGWT

-391 CAVMAAANWERAT
+391 SAVTATANWERAT
-404 GQALWLSTERGHIMV
+404 GQALWLSTEQGWIIV
-419 TADLLK
+419 TKDSLE
-425 ADPINGITY
+425 ADPMHDITY
-434 EDGTFIVDEI
+434 EDGTFIVDDI
-444 KAAKTLRVLGL
+444 KAARTLRVLGL

-466 LKNLTVDTL
+466 LKGLTIDTL

-484 LDACRIGELVGYDHL
+484 LDACRIGKLNNHDHL
-499 DTNYSL
+499 DTVYSL

-544 IDCTGDIALSTAAN
+544 IDCTGDIALSTAAD

-568 GGSIRLTGAPWY
+568 GGSIRLTGAPWKT
-580 NLWVSSAQNVT
+580 LMVHSAQNAT
-591 VDANALPRHASFA
+591 VDANALPQRASFT

-649 GEVRSDSYQLNNL
+649 GEVRSDFYQLDAL

-668 QHLLITPASLLPD
+668 QHLLITPASLLTD

-705 GAAIYGGYEV
+705 GAAVWGGYEV
-715 ATRVMLKNLLPE
+715 TTRVMLKNLLPE
-727 GAAIPATRG
+727 GTAIPATRG

-752 AVVTVYPDITDADQ
+752 AIVTVYPDITDADQ
-766 QAAARW
+766 QAAAR
-772 CTEQGLLTAR
+772 
-782 SDGTF
+782 
-787 APTAGCPS
+787 
-795 GGSSRCGTTPLQN
+795 
-808 NAPSSKASASA
+808 
-819 LAFLLHCTALLS
+819 
-831 PFSSPAPPF
+831 
-840 LLTKTRLAII
+840 
-850 IM
+850 

>member
-1 MKRHKLIQRLTA
+1 MKLYTLTRRFTAAVLTA
-13 ALVAGAMALSFCA
+13 AMALSFCA
-26 PALAEAPSAAADPA
+26 PALAEAPGTAADPA
-40 APAATASTA
+40 APAASAPA

-58 FDQLYLGTQ
+58 FDQLYFGTQ
-67 EDWAKTIADGSS
+67 EDWDWTIVGAPS
-79 GDVALQY
+79 GDVVLQY
-86 TAADRT
+86 TAANRT
-92 LTVTGTYFRA
+92 LTVTGTYFQA
-102 LTISAPGVNVVLTG
+102 LTISAPGVNVVLNG
-116 TTGPAVKGDLTITD
+116 TTGPAVKGDLTITA

-159 ITGADRAVGGENLT
+159 ITGADRAVGGEKLT

-196 ITTTGSVTLT
+196 ITTTGSVTLK
-206 TTNSGGWVQG
+206 TTNSGGWAQG

-224 VDAGGDVTITGGTA
+224 VDAGSDVTITGGTA
-238 SQPTVNDA
+238 SQPTINDA

-297 CDVFQPGGS
+297 CDVFQPGDS
-306 TVFGTLGDPS
+306 TVFGTFGNPS

-353 QTRPLDGTVFKGWT
+353 RTRPLDGTVFKGWT
-367 VTTADGTDVP
+367 VTTADGTNVP
-377 FESTSNGIRFTMPA
+377 FEPTSNGIRFTMPA
-391 CAVMAAANWERAT
+391 SAVTAAANWEQAT
-404 GQALWLSTERGHIMV
+404 GQALWLSTEQDSFIV
-419 TADLLK
+419 SK
-425 ADPINGITY
+425 ASLEAAPINGITY
-434 EDGTFIVDEI
+434 EDGAFVVDGFIVDDI
-444 KAAKTLRVLGL
+444 KAVLGL
-455 APTEDELPDVV
+455 APTEDERPDVV

-484 LDACRIGELVGYDHL
+484 LDACRIGKLNNHDHL
-499 DTNYSL
+499 DTVYSL

-544 IDCTGDIALSTAAN
+544 IDCTGDIALSTAAD

-568 GGSIRLTGAPWY
+568 GGSIRLIGAPWY
-580 NLWVSSAQNVT
+580 ALRVSSAQNVT
-591 VDANALPRHASFA
+591 VDANALPQRAFFT

-618 IVEWDSDAAWY
+618 IGDSDAAWY

-649 GEVRSDSYQLNNL
+649 GEVRSDLYQLDAL

-668 QHLLITPASLLPD
+668 QHLLITPASLLPG

-705 GAAIYGGYEV
+705 GAAVWGGYEV
-715 ATRVMLKNLLPE
+715 TTRVMLKNLLPE
-727 GAAIPATRG
+727 GTAIPATRG
-736 ELAQLLWNAA
+736 ELALLLWNAA

-787 APTAGCPS
+787 APDGRVPKW
-795 GGSSRCGTTPLQN
+795 RVIEVWN
-808 NAPSSKASASA
+808 KAFAR
-819 LAFLLHCTALLS
+819 
-831 PFSSPAPPF
+831 
-840 LLTKTRLAII
+840 K
-850 IM
+850 

>member
-1 MKRHKLIQRLTA
+1 MKLYTLTRRFTAAVLTA
-13 ALVAGAMALSFCA
+13 AMALSFCA
-26 PALAEAPSAAADPA
+26 PALAEAPSAVADPA

-67 EDWAKTIADGSS
+67 KDWAKTITGDSS

-86 TAADRT
+86 IAADRT
-92 LTVTGTYFRA
+92 LTVTGTYFQA
-102 LTISAPGVNVVLTG
+102 LTISAPGVNVVLNG

-144 AVTGSTDITSDGAVS
+144 AVTGNTDITSDGAVS

-206 TTNSGGWVQG
+206 TTNSGGWAQG

-224 VDAGGDVTITGGTA
+224 VDAGGDITITGGTA
-238 SQPTVNDA
+238 NHPTVNGA
-246 TVRCGGEFELRNPAG
+246 IIRCGGEFELLNPLG
-261 GLVLCDKTSDGK
+261 GRILPDTVSGSSDVGILNYINTNPTAEVVVRSSQDGDSCFPCGFK
-273 SGNLHYYNTGATELV
+273 QGPIYGGNEDLTW
-288 FRASSMGAT
+288 F
-297 CDVFQPGGS
+297 
-306 TVFGTLGDPS
+306 
-316 WITAKHEQDYQLTL
+316 TAKYEQSYALTL
-330 TNCSTMFT
+330 TGCAPA
-338 RDSGTFYKDENINLR
+338 DSAQGRTVFYPGEEVHLVLK
-353 QTRPLDGTVFKGWT
+353 RPVDGTTFTDWT
-367 VTTADGTDVP
+367 VTKEDGTAVRFNQKGD
-377 FESTSNGIRFTMPA
+377 GIRFTMPA
-391 CAVMAAANWERAT
+391 CAVTAAANWDREQAT
-404 GQALWLSTERGHIMV
+404 GQALWLSTEQGWIIV
-419 TADLLK
+419 TKDSLE
-425 ADPINGITY
+425 ADPMHDITY
-434 EDGTFIVDEI
+434 ENGTFIVDDI
-444 KAAKTLRVLGL
+444 KAAKPLRVLGL

-484 LDACRIGELVGYDHL
+484 LDACRIGELDGHDHL
-499 DTNYSL
+499 DTVYSL

-544 IDCTGDIALSTAAN
+544 IDCTGDIALSTAADTL

-568 GGSIRLTGAPWY
+568 GGSIRLIGAPWY
-580 NLWVSSAQNVT
+580 ALRVSSAQNVT
-591 VDANALPRHASFA
+591 VDANALPQRAFFT

-618 IVEWDSDAAWY
+618 IGDSDAAWY

-649 GEVRSDSYQLNNL
+649 GEVRSDLYQLDAL

-668 QHLLITPASLLPD
+668 QHLLITPASLLPG

-705 GAAIYGGYEV
+705 GAAVWGGYEV
-715 ATRVMLKNLLPE
+715 ATRVILHDLLPE
-727 GAAIPATRG
+727 GTAIPATRG

-787 APTAGCPS
+787 APDGRVPKW
-795 GGSSRCGTTPLQN
+795 RVIEVWN
-808 NAPSSKASASA
+808 H
-819 LAFLLHCTALLS
+819 AFA
-831 PFSSPAPPF
+831 
-840 LLTKTRLAII
+840 K
-850 IM
+850 

>member
-1 MKRHKLIQRLTA
+1 MKLYTLTRRFTAAVLTA
-13 ALVAGAMALSFCA
+13 AMALSFCA
-26 PALAEAPSAAADPA
+26 PALAEAPGTAADPA
-40 APAATASTA
+40 APAASAPA

-58 FDQLYLGTQ
+58 FDQLYFGTQ
-67 EDWAKTIADGSS
+67 EDWDWTIVGAPS
-79 GDVALQY
+79 GDVVLQY
-86 TAADRT
+86 TAANRT
-92 LTVTGTYFRA
+92 LTVTGTYFQA
-102 LTISAPGVNVVLTG
+102 LTISAPGVNVVLNG
-116 TTGPAVKGDLTITD
+116 TTGPAVKGDLTITA

-159 ITGADRAVGGENLT
+159 ITGADRAVGGEKLT
-173 VNAGGDVTIVGGCE
+173 VNAGGDVTI
-187 GASIWHSAS
+187 
-196 ITTTGSVTLT
+196 
-206 TTNSGGWVQG
+206 
-216 TAGTGVLT
+216 
-224 VDAGGDVTITGGTA
+224 TGGTT

-297 CDVFQPGGS
+297 CDVFQPGDS
-306 TVFGTLGDPS
+306 TVFGTFGNPS

-353 QTRPLDGTVFKGWT
+353 RTRPLDGTVFKGWT
-367 VTTADGTDVP
+367 VTTADGTNVP
-377 FESTSNGIRFTMPA
+377 FEPTSNGIRFTMPA
-391 CAVMAAANWERAT
+391 SAVTATANWERAT
-404 GQALWLSTERGHIMV
+404 GQALWLSTEQDSFIV
-419 TADLLK
+419 SK
-425 ADPINGITY
+425 ASLEAAPINGITY
-434 EDGTFIVDEI
+434 EDGAFVVDGFIVDDI
-444 KAAKTLRVLGL
+444 KAVLGL
-455 APTEDELPDVV
+455 APTEDERPDVV

-484 LDACRIGELVGYDHL
+484 LDACRIGELDGHDHF
-499 DTNYSL
+499 DTVYSL

-531 TAKTDGTLCDRLN
+531 TAKADDTLCDRLN
-544 IDCTGDIALSTAAN
+544 IDCTGDIALSTAAD
-558 TLGVACYLRA
+558 TLGLGVACYLRA
-568 GGSIRLTGAPWY
+568 GGSIRLIGAPWY
-580 NLWVSSAQNVT
+580 ALRVSSAQNVT
-591 VDANALPRHASFA
+591 VDANALPQRASFT

-618 IVEWDSDAAWY
+618 IGDSDAAWY

-649 GEVRSDSYQLNNL
+649 GEVRSDLYQLDAL

-668 QHLLITPASLLPD
+668 QHLLITPASLLTD

-705 GAAIYGGYEV
+705 GAAVWGGYEV
-715 ATRVMLKNLLPE
+715 TTRVMLKNLLPE
-727 GAAIPATRG
+727 GTAIPATRG

-766 QAAARW
+766 QTAARW

-787 APTAGCPS
+787 APDGRVPKW
-795 GGSSRCGTTPLQN
+795 RVIEVWN
-808 NAPSSKASASA
+808 H
-819 LAFLLHCTALLS
+819 AFA
-831 PFSSPAPPF
+831 
-840 LLTKTRLAII
+840 K
-850 IM
+850 

>member
-1 MKRHKLIQRLTA
+1 MKLYTLTRRFTAAVLTA
-13 ALVAGAMALSFCA
+13 AMALSFCA
-26 PALAEAPSAAADPA
+26 PALAEAPGTAADPA
-40 APAATASTA
+40 APAASAPA

-58 FDQLYLGTQ
+58 FDKLYFGTQ
-67 EDWAKTIADGSS
+67 EDRTIVGAPS
-79 GDVALQY
+79 GDVVLQY
-86 TAADRT
+86 TAANRT
-92 LTVTGTYFRA
+92 LTVTGTYFQA
-102 LTISAPGVNVVLTG
+102 LTISAPGVNVVLNG
-116 TTGPAVKGDLTITD
+116 TTGPAVKGDLNITD

-173 VNAGGDVTIVGGCE
+173 VNAGGDVTI
-187 GASIWHSAS
+187 
-196 ITTTGSVTLT
+196 
-206 TTNSGGWVQG
+206 
-216 TAGTGVLT
+216 
-224 VDAGGDVTITGGTA
+224 TGGTT

-297 CDVFQPGGS
+297 CDVFQPGDS
-306 TVFGTLGDPS
+306 TVFGTFGNPS

-353 QTRPLDGTVFKGWT
+353 RTRPLDGTVFKGWT
-367 VTTADGTDVP
+367 VTTADGTNVP
-377 FESTSNGIRFTMPA
+377 FEPTSNGIRFTMPDS
-391 CAVMAAANWERAT
+391 AVTATANWEQAT
-404 GQALWLSTERGHIMV
+404 GQALWLSTEQDSFIV
-419 TADLLK
+419 SK
-425 ADPINGITY
+425 ASLEAAPINGITY
-434 EDGTFIVDEI
+434 EDGAFVVDGFIVDDI
-444 KAAKTLRVLGL
+444 KAVLGL
-455 APTEDELPDVV
+455 APTEDERPDVV

-484 LDACRIGELVGYDHL
+484 LDACRIGKLNNHDHL
-499 DTNYSL
+499 DTVYSL

-531 TAKTDGTLCDRLN
+531 TAKADDTLCDRLN
-544 IDCTGDIALSTAAN
+544 IDCTGDIALSTAAD

-568 GGSIRLTGAPWY
+568 GGSIRLIGAPWY
-580 NLWVSSAQNVT
+580 ALRVSSAQNVT
-591 VDANALPRHASFA
+591 VDANALPQRAFFT

-618 IVEWDSDAAWY
+618 IGDSDAAWY

-649 GEVRSDSYQLNNL
+649 GEVRSDLYQLDAL

-668 QHLLITPASLLPD
+668 QHLLITPASLLPG

-705 GAAIYGGYEV
+705 GAAVWGGYEV
-715 ATRVMLKNLLPE
+715 TTRVMLKNLLPE
-727 GAAIPATRG
+727 GTAIPATRG

-787 APTAGCPS
+787 APDGRVPKW
-795 GGSSRCGTTPLQN
+795 RVIEVWN
-808 NAPSSKASASA
+808 H
-819 LAFLLHCTALLS
+819 AFA
-831 PFSSPAPPF
+831 
-840 LLTKTRLAII
+840 K
-850 IM
+850 

>member
-58 FDQLYLGTQ
+58 FDRLYLGTQ
-67 EDWAKTIADGSS
+67 EDWTNSS

-92 LTVTGTYFRA
+92 LTVTGTYFGA

-116 TTGPAVKGDLTITD
+116 TTGPAVKGNLTITA

-159 ITGADRAVGGENLT
+159 IIGADRAVGGENLT

-206 TTNSGGWVQG
+206 TNNSGGWVQG
-216 TAGTGVLT
+216 TAGTGTLM
-224 VDAGGDVTITGGTA
+224 VDAGGDITITGGTA
-238 SQPTVNDA
+238 NQPTVNDA
-246 TVRCGGEFELRNPAG
+246 TVRCGGEFELRNPAR

-297 CDVFQPGGS
+297 CDVFQPGDS

-316 WITAKHEQDYQLTL
+316 WITAKHEQSYQLIL
-330 TNCSTMFT
+330 TGCALA
-338 RDSGTFYKDENINLR
+338 DSAQGR
-353 QTRPLDGTVFKGWT
+353 TVFYPGEEVHLVLKRPANGTTFTSWT
-367 VTTADGTDVP
+367 VTKEDGTAVTFAQKDD
-377 FESTSNGIRFTMPA
+377 SIRFTMPA
-391 CAVMAAANWERAT
+391 CAVTAAANWEQAT
-404 GQALWLSTERGHIMV
+404 GQALWLSTEQDWIIV
-419 TADLLK
+419 SKASLE
-425 ADPINGITY
+425 ADPIRGITY
-434 EDGTFIVDEI
+434 EDGTFIVDGI

-455 APTEDELPDVV
+455 APTEDERPDVV

-484 LDACRIGELVGYDHL
+484 LDACHIGELAGYDHL
-499 DTNYSL
+499 DTVYSL

-511 DVVLANTS
+511 DVVLTDTS
-519 SRYSDISGVRNV
+519 IRYSDLSGVRNV
-531 TAKTDGTLCDRLN
+531 TAKADDTLCDRLN
-544 IDCTGDIALSTAAN
+544 IDCTGDIALSTAAD

-568 GGSIRLTGAPWY
+568 GGSIRLTGAPWKT
-580 NLWVSSAQNVT
+580 LMVHSAQNAT
-591 VDANALPRHASFA
+591 VDANALPQRASFT
-604 CSGIVDI
+604 CSGIVDVS
-611 TQRDGSA
+611 QRDGSA
-618 IVEWDSDAAWY
+618 IAEWNSGTPWY

-649 GEVRSDSYQLNNL
+649 GEVQSALYQLNNL

-681 DVDSDAVGQFITDA
+681 DADTDAVEQFITDA

-705 GAAIYGGYEV
+705 GAAVWGGYEV
-715 ATRVMLKNLLPE
+715 TTRVMLKNLLPE

-736 ELAQLLWNAA
+736 ELALLLWNAA

-787 APTAGCPS
+787 APDGRVPKW
-795 GGSSRCGTTPLQN
+795 RVIEVWN
-808 NAPSSKASASA
+808 H
-819 LAFLLHCTALLS
+819 AFA
-831 PFSSPAPPF
+831 
-840 LLTKTRLAII
+840 K
-850 IM
+850 

>member
-173 VNAGGDVTIVGGCE
+173 V
-187 GASIWHSAS
+187 
-196 ITTTGSVTLT
+196 
-206 TTNSGGWVQG
+206 
-216 TAGTGVLT
+216 
-224 VDAGGDVTITGGTA
+224 DAGGDVTITGGTA
-238 SQPTVNDA
+238 NQPTVNDA

-297 CDVFQPGGS
+297 CDVFQPGDS
-306 TVFGTLGDPS
+306 TVFGTLGNPS

-330 TNCSTMFT
+330 TGCAPA
-338 RDSGTFYKDENINLR
+338 DSAQGR
-353 QTRPLDGTVFKGWT
+353 TVFYPGEEVHLVLKRPTNGTTFTGWT
-367 VTTADGTDVP
+367 VTKEDGIAVR
-377 FESTSNGIRFTMPA
+377 FEQEDDSIRFTMPA
-391 CAVMAAANWERAT
+391 CAVTAAANWEQAT

-434 EDGTFIVDEI
+434 EDGTFIVDDI
-444 KAAKTLRVLGL
+444 KAARTLRVLGL

-466 LKNLTVDTL
+466 LKGLTIDTL

-484 LDACRIGELVGYDHL
+484 LNACRIGELNNHDHL
-499 DTNYSL
+499 DTVYSL

-544 IDCTGDIALSTAAN
+544 IDCTGDIALSTAADTLG

-568 GGSIRLTGAPWY
+568 GGNIRLTGAPWKT
-580 NLWVSSAQNVT
+580 LMVHSAQNVT
-591 VDANALPRHASFA
+591 VDANALPRYASFA

-705 GAAIYGGYEV
+705 GAAVWGGYEV
-715 ATRVMLKNLLPE
+715 TTRVMLKNLLPE

-787 APTAGCPS
+787 APDGRVPKW
-795 GGSSRCGTTPLQN
+795 RVIEVWN
-808 NAPSSKASASA
+808 H
-819 LAFLLHCTALLS
+819 AFE
-831 PFSSPAPPF
+831 
-840 LLTKTRLAII
+840 K
-850 IM
+850 

>member
-1 MKRHKLIQRLTA
+1 MKLYTLTRRFTAAVLTA
-13 ALVAGAMALSFCA
+13 AMALSFCA

-67 EDWAKTIADGSS
+67 EDWTKTIEGGSS

-116 TTGPAVKGDLTITD
+116 TTGPAVEGDLTITA

-144 AVTGSTDITSDGAVS
+144 AVTGSTNITSDGAVS

-206 TTNSGGWVQG
+206 TNNSGGWVQG

-224 VDAGGDVTITGGTA
+224 VDAGGDITITGGTA

-297 CDVFQPGGS
+297 CDVFQPGSS

-316 WITAKHEQDYQLTL
+316 WITAKHEQSYQLTL
-330 TNCSTMFT
+330 TGCAPA
-338 RDSGTFYKDENINLR
+338 DSAQGRTVFYPGEEVHLVLK
-353 QTRPLDGTVFKGWT
+353 RPTDGTASTGWT
-367 VTTADGTDVP
+367 VTKEDGTTVQFNPKGD
-377 FESTSNGIRFTMPA
+377 SIRFTMPA
-391 CAVMAAANWERAT
+391 CAVTAAAKWERAT

-419 TADLLK
+419 TADLLE
-425 ADPINGITY
+425 AEPISGITY
-434 EDGTFIVDEI
+434 KDGTFIVDDI

-484 LDACRIGELVGYDHL
+484 LDACRIGKLDGYDHF

-519 SRYSDISGVRNV
+519 SSYSDISGVRNV
-531 TAKTDGTLCDRLN
+531 TAKADDTLCDRLN

-558 TLGVACYLRA
+558 TLGVACYLQA

-580 NLWVSSAQNVT
+580 NLWVHSAQNAT
-591 VDANALPRHASFA
+591 VDANALPWHASFI
-604 CSGIVDI
+604 CSGIVDVS
-611 TQRDGSA
+611 QRDGGA

-715 ATRVMLKNLLPE
+715 ATRVILHDLLPE
-727 GAAIPATRG
+727 GTAIPATRG
-736 ELAQLLWNAA
+736 ELALLLWNAA

-787 APTAGCPS
+787 APDGRVPKW
-795 GGSSRCGTTPLQN
+795 RVIEVWN
-808 NAPSSKASASA
+808 H
-819 LAFLLHCTALLS
+819 AFA
-831 PFSSPAPPF
+831 
-840 LLTKTRLAII
+840 K
-850 IM
+850 

>member
-1 MKRHKLIQRLTA
+1 MKLYTLTRRFTAAVLTA
-13 ALVAGAMALSFCA
+13 AMALSFCA
-26 PALAEAPSAAADPA
+26 PALAEAPSAAAD
-40 APAATASTA
+40 
-49 ENSTADTIV
+49 
-58 FDQLYLGTQ
+58 
-67 EDWAKTIADGSS
+67 
-79 GDVALQY
+79 
-86 TAADRT
+86 TAANRT
-92 LTVTGTYFRA
+92 LTVTGTVQKA
-102 LTISAPGVNVVLTG
+102 LTISAPGVNVVLNS
-116 TTGPAVKGDLTITD
+116 TTGPAVRGDLNITA
-130 SASVAV
+130 SASVTI
-136 TSSAAGAQ
+136 TSSAAEAQ
-144 AVTGSTDITSDGAVS
+144 AVTGITDITSDGAVR
-159 ITGADRAVGGENLT
+159 ITGTDRAVGGENLT
-173 VNAGGDVTIVGGCE
+173 VNAGGDVTIIGGCK
-187 GASIWHSAS
+187 GASIWHSAN

-206 TTNSGGWVQG
+206 TTNSGGWAQG

-224 VDAGGDVTITGGTA
+224 VDAGGDITITGGTA
-238 SQPTVNDA
+238 SQPTINDA
-246 TVRCGGEFELRNPAG
+246 TVRCGGEFELRNPAH
-261 GLVLCDKTSDGK
+261 GLVLCNKTSDGK

-297 CDVFQPGGS
+297 CDVFQPGDS

-316 WITAKHEQDYQLTL
+316 WITAKHEQSYQLTL
-330 TNCSTMFT
+330 TGCASA
-338 RDSGTFYKDENINLR
+338 DSAQGRTVFYAGEEVRLVLK
-353 QTRPLDGTVFKGWT
+353 RPVDGTTFTGWT
-367 VTTADGTDVP
+367 VTKEDGTAVQFNRKGD
-377 FESTSNGIRFTMPA
+377 SIRFTMPA
-391 CAVMAAANWERAT
+391 SAVTATANWERAT
-404 GQALWLSTERGHIMV
+404 GQALWLSTKQGHIMV

-434 EDGTFIVDEI
+434 EDGTFIVDEIKVDEI

-484 LDACRIGELVGYDHL
+484 LNACRIGELNNHDHL
-499 DTNYSL
+499 DTVYSL

-519 SRYSDISGVRNV
+519 SRYSDLSGVRNV
-531 TAKTDGTLCDRLN
+531 TAKADDALCDRLN

-568 GGSIRLTGAPWY
+568 GGSIRLIGAPWY
-580 NLWVSSAQNVT
+580 ALRVSSAQNVT
-591 VDANALPRHASFA
+591 VDANALPQRASFT

-618 IVEWDSDAAWY
+618 IGDSDAAWY

-636 TEQPYVV
+636 TGQPYVV

-649 GEVRSDSYQLNNL
+649 GEVRSDLYQLDAL

-668 QHLLITPASLLPD
+668 QHLLITPASLLPG

-705 GAAIYGGYEV
+705 GAAVWGGYEV
-715 ATRVMLKNLLPE
+715 TTRVMLKNLLPE
-727 GAAIPATRG
+727 GTAIPATRG

-787 APTAGCPS
+787 APDARVPKW
-795 GGSSRCGTTPLQN
+795 RVIEVWN
-808 NAPSSKASASA
+808 KAFAR
-819 LAFLLHCTALLS
+819 
-831 PFSSPAPPF
+831 
-840 LLTKTRLAII
+840 K
-850 IM
+850 

>member
-1 MKRHKLIQRLTA
+1 MKLYTLTRRFTAAVLTA
-13 ALVAGAMALSFCA
+13 AMALSFCA
-26 PALAEAPSAAADPA
+26 PALAEAPGTAADP
-40 APAATASTA
+40 A

-58 FDQLYLGTQ
+58 FDQLYFGTQ
-67 EDWAKTIADGSS
+67 GDWAKTITDDSS
-79 GDVALQY
+79 GNVVLQY
-86 TAADRT
+86 TAANRT
-92 LTVTGTYFRA
+92 LTVTGTYFQA

-136 TSSAAGAQ
+136 TSSAAEAQ
-144 AVTGSTDITSDGAVS
+144 AVTGSADITSDGAVS
-159 ITGADRAVGGENLT
+159 ITGTDRAVGGENLT

-196 ITTTGSVTLT
+196 ITTTGSVTLK
-206 TTNSGGWVQG
+206 TTNSGGWAQG

-224 VDAGGDVTITGGTA
+224 VDAGSDVTITGGTA
-238 SQPTVNDA
+238 NQPTVNGA
-246 TVRCGGEFELRNPAG
+246 IIRCGGEFELRNPLG
-261 GLVLCDKTSDGK
+261 GRILPDTVSGSSDVGILNYINTNPTAEVVVRSSQDGDRCFPCGFK
-273 SGNLHYYNTGATELV
+273 QGPIYGGNEDLTW
-288 FRASSMGAT
+288 F
-297 CDVFQPGGS
+297 
-306 TVFGTLGDPS
+306 
-316 WITAKHEQDYQLTL
+316 TAKYEQSYALTL
-330 TNCSTMFT
+330 TGCAPA
-338 RDSGTFYKDENINLR
+338 DSAQGRTVFYAGEEVRLVLK
-353 QTRPLDGTVFKGWT
+353 RPVDGTTFTGCWT
-367 VTTADGTDVP
+367 VTKEDGTAVQFNQKGD
-377 FESTSNGIRFTMPA
+377 GIRFTMPA
-391 CAVMAAANWERAT
+391 CAVTAAANWDREQAT
-404 GQALWLSTERGHIMV
+404 GQALWLSTEQDSFIV
-419 TADLLK
+419 SK
-425 ADPINGITY
+425 ASLEAAPINGITY
-434 EDGTFIVDEI
+434 EDGAFVVDGFIVDDI
-444 KAAKTLRVLGL
+444 KAVLGL
-455 APTEDELPDVV
+455 APTEDECPDVV

-484 LDACRIGELVGYDHL
+484 LDACRIGKLNNHDHL
-499 DTNYSL
+499 DTVYSL

-544 IDCTGDIALSTAAN
+544 IDCTGDIALSTAD

-568 GGSIRLTGAPWY
+568 GGSIRLIGAPWKT
-580 NLWVSSAQNVT
+580 LMVHSAQNVT
-591 VDANALPRHASFA
+591 VDANALPQRASFT

-618 IVEWDSDAAWY
+618 IGDSDAAWY

-649 GEVRSDSYQLNNL
+649 GEVRSDLYQLDAL

-668 QHLLITPASLLPD
+668 QHLLITPASLLPG

-695 SGVLVSAALA
+695 GGVLVSAALA
-705 GAAIYGGYEV
+705 GAAVWGGYEV
-715 ATRVMLKNLLPE
+715 TTRVMLKNLLPE
-727 GAAIPATRG
+727 GTAIPATRG

-787 APTAGCPS
+787 APDGRVPKW
-795 GGSSRCGTTPLQN
+795 RVIEVWN
-808 NAPSSKASASA
+808 H
-819 LAFLLHCTALLS
+819 AFA
-831 PFSSPAPPF
+831 
-840 LLTKTRLAII
+840 K
-850 IM
+850 

>member
-1 MKRHKLIQRLTA
+1 MKLYTLTRRFTAAVLTA
-13 ALVAGAMALSFCA
+13 AMALSFCA
-26 PALAEAPSAAADPA
+26 PALAEAPGTAADPA
-40 APAATASTA
+40 APAASAPA

-58 FDQLYLGTQ
+58 FDQLYLGTR
-67 EDWAKTIADGSS
+67 EDWDRTIVGAPS
-79 GDVALQY
+79 GDVVLQY
-86 TAADRT
+86 TAANRT
-92 LTVTGTYFRA
+92 LTVTGTYFQA
-102 LTISAPGVNVVLTG
+102 LTISAPGVNVVLNG
-116 TTGPAVKGDLTITD
+116 TNGPAVKGDLTITA

-173 VNAGGDVTIVGGCE
+173 VNAGGDVTI
-187 GASIWHSAS
+187 
-196 ITTTGSVTLT
+196 
-206 TTNSGGWVQG
+206 
-216 TAGTGVLT
+216 
-224 VDAGGDVTITGGTA
+224 TGGTT

-297 CDVFQPGGS
+297 CDVFQPGDS
-306 TVFGTLGDPS
+306 TVFGTFGNPS

-353 QTRPLDGTVFKGWT
+353 RTRPLDGTVFKGWT
-367 VTTADGTDVP
+367 VTTADGTNVP
-377 FESTSNGIRFTMPA
+377 FEPTSNGIRFTMPDS
-391 CAVMAAANWERAT
+391 AVTATANWERAT
-404 GQALWLSTERGHIMV
+404 GQALWLSTGRGHIMV

-434 EDGTFIVDEI
+434 EDGTFIVDDI
-444 KAAKTLRVLGL
+444 KAARPLRVLGL

-484 LDACRIGELVGYDHL
+484 LDACRIGELDGHDHF
-499 DTNYSL
+499 DTVYSL

-531 TAKTDGTLCDRLN
+531 TAKADDTLCDRLN
-544 IDCTGDIALSTAAN
+544 IDCTGDIALSTAAD
-558 TLGVACYLRA
+558 TLGLGVACYLRA
-568 GGSIRLTGAPWY
+568 GGSIRLIGAPWKT
-580 NLWVSSAQNVT
+580 LMVHSAQNVT
-591 VDANALPRHASFA
+591 VDANALPRYASFT

-629 LLEYYPE
+629 LLAYYPE

-649 GEVRSDSYQLNNL
+649 GEVRSDLYQLDAL

-705 GAAIYGGYEV
+705 GAAVWGGYEV
-715 ATRVMLKNLLPE
+715 TTRVMLKNLLPE
-727 GAAIPATRG
+727 GTAIPATRG

-787 APTAGCPS
+787 APDGRVPKW
-795 GGSSRCGTTPLQN
+795 RVIEVWN
-808 NAPSSKASASA
+808 H
-819 LAFLLHCTALLS
+819 AFA
-831 PFSSPAPPF
+831 
-840 LLTKTRLAII
+840 K
-850 IM
+850 

>member
-1 MKRHKLIQRLTA
+1 MKLYTLTRRFTAAVLTA
-13 ALVAGAMALSFCA
+13 AMALSFCA
-26 PALAEAPSAAADPA
+26 PALAEAPGTAADPA
-40 APAATASTA
+40 APAASAPA

-67 EDWAKTIADGSS
+67 KDWAKTITGAPS
-79 GDVALQY
+79 GDVVLQY
-86 TAADRT
+86 TAANRT
-92 LTVTGTYFRA
+92 LTVTGTYFQA
-102 LTISAPGVNVVLTG
+102 LTISAPGVNVVLNG

-144 AVTGSTDITSDGAVS
+144 AVTGSADITSDGAVS

-173 VNAGGDVTIVGGCE
+173 VNAGGDI
-187 GASIWHSAS
+187 
-196 ITTTGSVTLT
+196 
-206 TTNSGGWVQG
+206 
-216 TAGTGVLT
+216 
-224 VDAGGDVTITGGTA
+224 TITGGTA
-238 SQPTVNDA
+238 NQPTVNDA

-297 CDVFQPGGS
+297 CDVFQPGDS
-306 TVFGTLGDPS
+306 TVFGTFGNPS

-353 QTRPLDGTVFKGWT
+353 RTRPLDGTVFKGWT
-367 VTTADGTDVP
+367 VTTADGTNVP
-377 FESTSNGIRFTMPA
+377 FEPTSNGIRFTMPDS
-391 CAVMAAANWERAT
+391 AVTATANWERAT
-404 GQALWLSTERGHIMV
+404 GQALWLSTEQEQGWIIV
-419 TADLLK
+419 TKDSLEA
-425 ADPINGITY
+425 APINGITY
-434 EDGTFIVDEI
+434 EDGAFVVDGFIVDDI
-444 KAAKTLRVLGL
+444 KAARPLRVLGL

-484 LDACRIGELVGYDHL
+484 LDACRIGELDGHDHF
-499 DTNYSL
+499 DTVYSL

-544 IDCTGDIALSTAAN
+544 IDCTGDIALSTAAD

-568 GGSIRLTGAPWY
+568 GGSIRLIGAPWY
-580 NLWVSSAQNVT
+580 ALRVSSAQNVT
-591 VDANALPRHASFA
+591 VDANALPQRAFFT

-618 IVEWDSDAAWY
+618 IGDSDAAWY

-649 GEVRSDSYQLNNL
+649 GEVRSDLYQLDAL

-668 QHLLITPASLLPD
+668 QHLLITPASLLPG

-695 SGVLVSAALA
+695 SGVLVSAALT
-705 GAAIYGGYEV
+705 GAAVWGGYEV
-715 ATRVMLKNLLPE
+715 VTRAMLYGMLPE
-727 GAAIPATRG
+727 GAAIPANRG

-787 APTAGCPS
+787 APDGRVPKW
-795 GGSSRCGTTPLQN
+795 RVIEVWN
-808 NAPSSKASASA
+808 H
-819 LAFLLHCTALLS
+819 AFA
-831 PFSSPAPPF
+831 
-840 LLTKTRLAII
+840 K
-850 IM
+850 

>member
-1 MKRHKLIQRLTA
+1 MKLYTLTRRFTAAVLTA
-13 ALVAGAMALSFCA
+13 AMALSFCA
-26 PALAEAPSAAADPA
+26 PALAEAPGTAADPA
-40 APAATASTA
+40 APAASAPA

-58 FDQLYLGTQ
+58 FDQLYFGTQ
-67 EDWAKTIADGSS
+67 EDWDWTIVGAPS
-79 GDVALQY
+79 GDVVLQY
-86 TAADRT
+86 TAANRT
-92 LTVTGTYFRA
+92 LTVTGTYFQA
-102 LTISAPGVNVVLTG
+102 LTISAPGVNVVLNG
-116 TTGPAVKGDLTITD
+116 TTGPAVKGDLTITA

-159 ITGADRAVGGENLT
+159 ITGADRAVGGEKLT
-173 VNAGGDVTIVGGCE
+173 VNAGGDVTITGGCE

-196 ITTTGSVTLT
+196 ITTTGSVTLK
-206 TTNSGGWVQG
+206 TTNSGGWAQG

-224 VDAGGDVTITGGTA
+224 VDAGGDITITGGTA
-238 SQPTVNDA
+238 NHPTVNGA
-246 TVRCGGEFELRNPAG
+246 IIRCGGEFELLNPLG
-261 GLVLCDKTSDGK
+261 GRILPDTVSGSSDVGILNYTNTNPTAEVVVRSSQDGDRCFPCGFK
-273 SGNLHYYNTGATELV
+273 QGPIYGGNEDLTW
-288 FRASSMGAT
+288 F
-297 CDVFQPGGS
+297 
-306 TVFGTLGDPS
+306 
-316 WITAKHEQDYQLTL
+316 TAKYEQSYALTL
-330 TNCSTMFT
+330 TGCAPA
-338 RDSGTFYKDENINLR
+338 DSAQGRTVFYAGEEVRLVLK
-353 QTRPLDGTVFKGWT
+353 RPVDGTTFTDWT
-367 VTTADGTDVP
+367 VTKEDGTAVQ
-377 FESTSNGIRFTMPA
+377 FNQKGNGIRFTMPA
-391 CAVMAAANWERAT
+391 SAVTATANWERAT
-404 GQALWLSTERGHIMV
+404 GQALWLSTEQEQGWIIV
-419 TADLLK
+419 TKDSLEA
-425 ADPINGITY
+425 APINGITY
-434 EDGTFIVDEI
+434 EDGAFVVDGFIVDDI
-444 KAAKTLRVLGL
+444 KAARPLRVLGL

-484 LDACRIGELVGYDHL
+484 LDACRIGELDGHDHF
-499 DTNYSL
+499 DTVYSL

-519 SRYSDISGVRNV
+519 SRYSDLSGVRNV
-531 TAKTDGTLCDRLN
+531 TAKADDTLCDRLN
-544 IDCTGDIALSTAAN
+544 IDCTGDIALSLSTAAD
-558 TLGVACYLRA
+558 TLGVACYLQA
-568 GGSIRLTGAPWY
+568 GGSIRLIGAPWY
-580 NLWVSSAQNVT
+580 ALRVSSAQNVT
-591 VDANALPRHASFA
+591 VDANALPQHASFT

-618 IVEWDSDAAWY
+618 IGDSDAAWY

-649 GEVRSDSYQLNNL
+649 GEVRSDLYQLDAL

-705 GAAIYGGYEV
+705 GAAVWGGYEV
-715 ATRVMLKNLLPE
+715 TTRVMLKNLLPE
-727 GAAIPATRG
+727 GTAIPATRG

-787 APTAGCPS
+787 APDGRVPKW
-795 GGSSRCGTTPLQN
+795 RVIEVWN
-808 NAPSSKASASA
+808 H
-819 LAFLLHCTALLS
+819 AFA
-831 PFSSPAPPF
+831 
-840 LLTKTRLAII
+840 K
-850 IM
+850 

>member
-1 MKRHKLIQRLTA
+1 MKLYTLTRRFTAAVLTA
-13 ALVAGAMALSFCA
+13 AMALSFCA
-26 PALAEAPSAAADPA
+26 PALAEAPGTAADPA
-40 APAATASTA
+40 APAASAPA

-58 FDQLYLGTQ
+58 FDQLYFGTQ
-67 EDWAKTIADGSS
+67 EDWDWTIVGAPS
-79 GDVALQY
+79 GDVVLQY
-86 TAADRT
+86 TAANRT
-92 LTVTGTYFRA
+92 LTVTGTYFQA
-102 LTISAPGVNVVLTG
+102 LTISAPGVNVVLNG
-116 TTGPAVKGDLTITD
+116 TTGPAVKGDLTITA

-159 ITGADRAVGGENLT
+159 ITGADRAVGGEKLT

-196 ITTTGSVTLT
+196 ITTTGSVTLK
-206 TTNSGGWVQG
+206 TTNSGGWAQG

-224 VDAGGDVTITGGTA
+224 VDAGSDVTITGGTA
-238 SQPTVNDA
+238 SQPTINDA

-297 CDVFQPGGS
+297 CDVFQPGDS
-306 TVFGTLGDPS
+306 TVFGTFGNPS

-353 QTRPLDGTVFKGWT
+353 RTRPLDGTVFKGWT
-367 VTTADGTDVP
+367 VTTADGTNVP
-377 FESTSNGIRFTMPA
+377 FEPTSNGIRFTMPA
-391 CAVMAAANWERAT
+391 SAVTAAANWEQAT
-404 GQALWLSTERGHIMV
+404 GQALWLSTEQDSFIV
-419 TADLLK
+419 SK
-425 ADPINGITY
+425 ASLEAAPINGITY
-434 EDGTFIVDEI
+434 EDGAFVVDGFIVDDI
-444 KAAKTLRVLGL
+444 KAVLGL
-455 APTEDELPDVV
+455 APTEDERPDVV

-484 LDACRIGELVGYDHL
+484 LDACRIGKLNNHDHL
-499 DTNYSL
+499 DTVYSL

-544 IDCTGDIALSTAAN
+544 IDCTGDIALSTAAD

-568 GGSIRLTGAPWY
+568 GGSIRLIGAPWY
-580 NLWVSSAQNVT
+580 ALRVSSAQNVT
-591 VDANALPRHASFA
+591 VDANALPQRASFT

-618 IVEWDSDAAWY
+618 IGDSDAAWY

-649 GEVRSDSYQLNNL
+649 GEVRSDLYQLDAL

-668 QHLLITPASLLPD
+668 QHLLITPASLLPG

-715 ATRVMLKNLLPE
+715 ATRVILHDLLPE
-727 GAAIPATRG
+727 GTAIPATRG

-787 APTAGCPS
+787 APDGRVPKW
-795 GGSSRCGTTPLQN
+795 RVIEVWN
-808 NAPSSKASASA
+808 H
-819 LAFLLHCTALLS
+819 AFA
-831 PFSSPAPPF
+831 
-840 LLTKTRLAII
+840 K
-850 IM
+850 

>member
-1 MKRHKLIQRLTA
+1 MKLYTLTRRFTAAVLTA
-13 ALVAGAMALSFCA
+13 AMALSFCA
-26 PALAEAPSAAADPA
+26 PALAEAPGTAADPA
-40 APAATASTA
+40 APAASAPA

-58 FDQLYLGTQ
+58 FDKLYFGTQ
-67 EDWAKTIADGSS
+67 KDWAKTITGAPS
-79 GDVALQY
+79 GDVVLQY
-86 TAADRT
+86 TAANRT
-92 LTVTGTYFRA
+92 LTVTGTYFQA
-102 LTISAPGVNVVLTG
+102 LTISAPGVNVVLNG
-116 TTGPAVKGDLTITD
+116 TTGPAVMGDLTITD

-144 AVTGSTDITSDGAVS
+144 AVTGNTDITSDGAVS

-173 VNAGGDVTIVGGCE
+173 VNAGGDVTI
-187 GASIWHSAS
+187 
-196 ITTTGSVTLT
+196 
-206 TTNSGGWVQG
+206 
-216 TAGTGVLT
+216 
-224 VDAGGDVTITGGTA
+224 TGGTT

-297 CDVFQPGGS
+297 CDVFQPGDS
-306 TVFGTLGDPS
+306 TVFGTFGNPS

-353 QTRPLDGTVFKGWT
+353 RTRPLDGTVFKGWT
-367 VTTADGTDVP
+367 VTTADGTNVP
-377 FESTSNGIRFTMPA
+377 FEPTSNGIRFTMPDS
-391 CAVMAAANWERAT
+391 AVTATANWERAT
-404 GQALWLSTERGHIMV
+404 GQALWLSTEQDSFIV
-419 TADLLK
+419 SK
-425 ADPINGITY
+425 ASLEAAPINGITY
-434 EDGTFIVDEI
+434 EDGAFVVDGFIVDDI

-484 LDACRIGELVGYDHL
+484 LDACRIGKLNNHDHL
-499 DTNYSL
+499 DTVYSL

-519 SRYSDISGVRNV
+519 SRYSDLSGVRNV

-544 IDCTGDIALSTAAN
+544 IDCTGDIALSTAAD

-580 NLWVSSAQNVT
+580 ALRVSSAQNVT
-591 VDANALPRHASFA
+591 VDANALPQHAFFT

-618 IVEWDSDAAWY
+618 IGDSDAAWY

-649 GEVRSDSYQLNNL
+649 GEVRSDLYQLDAL

-705 GAAIYGGYEV
+705 GAAVWGGYEV
-715 ATRVMLKNLLPE
+715 TTRVMLKNLLPE
-727 GAAIPATRG
+727 GTAIPATRG
-736 ELAQLLWNAA
+736 ELALLLWNAA

-782 SDGTF
+782 NDGTF
-787 APTAGCPS
+787 APDGRVPKW
-795 GGSSRCGTTPLQN
+795 RVIEVWN
-808 NAPSSKASASA
+808 KAFAR
-819 LAFLLHCTALLS
+819 
-831 PFSSPAPPF
+831 
-840 LLTKTRLAII
+840 K
-850 IM
+850 

>member
-13 ALVAGAMALSFCA
+13 ALVAGAMALSLSA
-26 PALAEAPSAAADPA
+26 PALAAAPSAAADPA

-49 ENSTADTIV
+49 EHSTADTIV

-67 EDWAKTIADGSS
+67 EDWTKTIVGGSS

-92 LTVTGTYFRA
+92 LTVTGT
-102 LTISAPGVNVVLTG
+102 
-116 TTGPAVKGDLTITD
+116 TGPAVKGDLTITA
-130 SASVAV
+130 SANVAV

-159 ITGADRAVGGENLT
+159 ITGTDRAVGGENLT
-173 VNAGGDVTIVGGCE
+173 VNAG
-187 GASIWHSAS
+187 S
-196 ITTTGSVTLT
+196 
-206 TTNSGGWVQG
+206 
-216 TAGTGVLT
+216 
-224 VDAGGDVTITGGTA
+224 DVTITGGTT
-238 SQPTVNDA
+238 SQPTINDA

-261 GLVLCDKTSDGK
+261 GLVLCNETSDGK

-297 CDVFQPGGS
+297 CDVFQPGDS
-306 TVFGTLGDPS
+306 TVFGTLGNPS
-316 WITAKHEQDYQLTL
+316 WITAKHEQGYQLTL
-330 TNCSTMFT
+330 TGCAPA
-338 RDSGTFYKDENINLR
+338 DSAQGR
-353 QTRPLDGTVFKGWT
+353 TVFYPGEEVHLVLKRPANGTTFTGWT
-367 VTTADGTDVP
+367 VTKEDGTAVP
-377 FESTSNGIRFTMPA
+377 FEQEDDSIRFTMPA
-391 CAVMAAANWERAT
+391 CAVTAAANWEQAT
-404 GQALWLSTERGHIMV
+404 GQALWLSTEQDWIIV
-419 TADLLK
+419 SKASLE
-425 ADPINGITY
+425 ADPISGITY

-484 LDACRIGELVGYDHL
+484 LDACRIGELDGYDHL

-519 SRYSDISGVRNV
+519 SSYSDLSGVRNV
-531 TAKTDGTLCDRLN
+531 TAKADDTLCDRLN
-544 IDCTGDIALSTAAN
+544 IDCTGDIALSTAAD

-591 VDANALPRHASFA
+591 VDANALPRHASFT

-787 APTAGCPS
+787 APDGRVPKW
-795 GGSSRCGTTPLQN
+795 RVIEVWN
-808 NAPSSKASASA
+808 H
-819 LAFLLHCTALLS
+819 AFA
-831 PFSSPAPPF
+831 
-840 LLTKTRLAII
+840 K
-850 IM
+850 

>member
-1 MKRHKLIQRLTA
+1 MKLYTLTRRFTAAVLTA
-13 ALVAGAMALSFCA
+13 AMALSFCA

-58 FDQLYLGTQ
+58 FDKLYFGTQ
-67 EDWAKTIADGSS
+67 EDRTIVGAPS
-79 GDVALQY
+79 GDVVLQY
-86 TAADRT
+86 TAANRT
-92 LTVTGTYFRA
+92 LTVTGTYFQA
-102 LTISAPGVNVVLTG
+102 LTISAPGVNVVLNG
-116 TTGPAVKGDLTITD
+116 TNGPAVKGDLTITA

-173 VNAGGDVTIVGGCE
+173 VNAGGDVTI
-187 GASIWHSAS
+187 
-196 ITTTGSVTLT
+196 
-206 TTNSGGWVQG
+206 
-216 TAGTGVLT
+216 
-224 VDAGGDVTITGGTA
+224 TGGTT

-297 CDVFQPGGS
+297 CDVFQPGDS
-306 TVFGTLGDPS
+306 TVFGTLGNPS

-353 QTRPLDGTVFKGWT
+353 RTRPLDGTVFKGWT
-367 VTTADGTDVP
+367 VTTADGTNVP
-377 FESTSNGIRFTMPA
+377 FEPTSDGIRFTMPDS
-391 CAVMAAANWERAT
+391 AVTATANWERAT
-404 GQALWLSTERGHIMV
+404 GQALWLSTEQDSFIV
-419 TADLLK
+419 SK
-425 ADPINGITY
+425 ASLEAAPINGITY
-434 EDGTFIVDEI
+434 EDGAFVVDGFIVDDI
-444 KAAKTLRVLGL
+444 KAVLGL
-455 APTEDELPDVV
+455 APTEDERPDVV

-484 LDACRIGELVGYDHL
+484 LDACRIGKLNNHDHL
-499 DTNYSL
+499 DTVYSL

-544 IDCTGDIALSTAAN
+544 IDCTGDIALSTAAD
-558 TLGVACYLRA
+558 TLGVACYLQA
-568 GGSIRLTGAPWY
+568 GGSIRLIGAPWY
-580 NLWVSSAQNVT
+580 ALRVSSAQNVT
-591 VDANALPRHASFA
+591 VDANALPQHASFT

-618 IVEWDSDAAWY
+618 IGDSDAAWY

-649 GEVRSDSYQLNNL
+649 GEVRSDLYQLDAL

-705 GAAIYGGYEV
+705 GAAVWGGYEV
-715 ATRVMLKNLLPE
+715 TTRVMLKNLLPE
-727 GAAIPATRG
+727 GTAIPATRG

-772 CTEQGLLTAR
+772 CTEQGLITAR

-787 APTAGCPS
+787 APDGRVPKW
-795 GGSSRCGTTPLQN
+795 RVIEVWN
-808 NAPSSKASASA
+808 H
-819 LAFLLHCTALLS
+819 AFA
-831 PFSSPAPPF
+831 
-840 LLTKTRLAII
+840 K
-850 IM
+850 

>member
-1 MKRHKLIQRLTA
+1 MKLYTLTRRFTAAVLTA
-13 ALVAGAMALSFCA
+13 AMALSFCA
-26 PALAEAPSAAADPA
+26 PALAEAPGTAADPA
-40 APAATASTA
+40 APAASAPA

-67 EDWAKTIADGSS
+67 KDWAKTITGAPS
-79 GDVALQY
+79 GDVVLQY
-86 TAADRT
+86 TAANRT
-92 LTVTGTYFRA
+92 LTVTGTYFQA
-102 LTISAPGVNVVLTG
+102 LTISAPGVNVVLNG
-116 TTGPAVKGDLTITD
+116 TTGPAVMGDLTITD

-144 AVTGSTDITSDGAVS
+144 AVTGNTDITSDGAVS
-159 ITGADRAVGGENLT
+159 ITGADRAVGGEKLT
-173 VNAGGDVTIVGGCE
+173 VNAGGDVTI
-187 GASIWHSAS
+187 
-196 ITTTGSVTLT
+196 
-206 TTNSGGWVQG
+206 
-216 TAGTGVLT
+216 
-224 VDAGGDVTITGGTA
+224 TGGTT

-297 CDVFQPGGS
+297 CDVFQPGDS
-306 TVFGTLGDPS
+306 TVFGTFGNPS

-353 QTRPLDGTVFKGWT
+353 RTRPLDGTVFKGWT
-367 VTTADGTDVP
+367 VTTADGTNVP
-377 FESTSNGIRFTMPA
+377 FEPTSNGIRFTMPDS
-391 CAVMAAANWERAT
+391 AVTATANWERAT

-434 EDGTFIVDEI
+434 EDGTFIVDDI
-444 KAAKTLRVLGL
+444 KAARPLRVLGL
-455 APTEDELPDVV
+455 APTEDERPDVV
-466 LKNLTVDTL
+466 LKNLTIDTL

-484 LDACRIGELVGYDHL
+484 LNACRIGELDNHDHL
-499 DTNYSL
+499 DTVYSL

-544 IDCTGDIALSTAAN
+544 IDCTGDIALSTAAD

-568 GGSIRLTGAPWY
+568 GGSIRLIGAPWY
-580 NLWVSSAQNVT
+580 ALRVSSAQNVT
-591 VDANALPRHASFA
+591 VDANALPQRAFFT

-618 IVEWDSDAAWY
+618 IGDSDAAWY

-649 GEVRSDSYQLNNL
+649 GEVRSDLYQLDAL

-668 QHLLITPASLLPD
+668 QHLLITPASLLPG

-705 GAAIYGGYEV
+705 GAAVWGGYEV
-715 ATRVMLKNLLPE
+715 TTRVMLKNLLPE
-727 GAAIPATRG
+727 GTAIPATRS

-787 APTAGCPS
+787 APDARVPKW
-795 GGSSRCGTTPLQN
+795 RVIEVWN
-808 NAPSSKASASA
+808 KAFAR
-819 LAFLLHCTALLS
+819 
-831 PFSSPAPPF
+831 
-840 LLTKTRLAII
+840 K
-850 IM
+850 

>member
-13 ALVAGAMALSFCA
+13 ALVAGAMALSLSA
-26 PALAEAPSAAADPA
+26 PALAAAPSAAADPA

-67 EDWAKTIADGSS
+67 EDWTKTIVGGSS

-92 LTVTGTYFRA
+92 LTVTGT
-102 LTISAPGVNVVLTG
+102 
-116 TTGPAVKGDLTITD
+116 TGPAVKGDLTITA
-130 SASVAV
+130 SANVAV

-159 ITGADRAVGGENLT
+159 ITGTDRAVGGENLT
-173 VNAGGDVTIVGGCE
+173 VNAG
-187 GASIWHSAS
+187 S
-196 ITTTGSVTLT
+196 
-206 TTNSGGWVQG
+206 
-216 TAGTGVLT
+216 
-224 VDAGGDVTITGGTA
+224 DVTITGGTT
-238 SQPTVNDA
+238 SQPTINDA

-261 GLVLCDKTSDGK
+261 GLVLCNETSDGK

-297 CDVFQPGGS
+297 CDVFQPGDS
-306 TVFGTLGDPS
+306 TVFGTLGNPS
-316 WITAKHEQDYQLTL
+316 WITAKHEQGYQLTL
-330 TNCSTMFT
+330 TGCAPA
-338 RDSGTFYKDENINLR
+338 DSAQGR
-353 QTRPLDGTVFKGWT
+353 TVFYPGEEVHLVLKRPANGTTFTGWT
-367 VTTADGTDVP
+367 VTKEDGTAVP
-377 FESTSNGIRFTMPA
+377 FEQEDDSIRFTMPA
-391 CAVMAAANWERAT
+391 CAVTAAANWEQAT
-404 GQALWLSTERGHIMV
+404 GQALWLSTEQDWIIV
-419 TADLLK
+419 SKASLE
-425 ADPINGITY
+425 ADPISGITY

-484 LDACRIGELVGYDHL
+484 LDACRIGELDNYDHL

-531 TAKTDGTLCDRLN
+531 TAKADDTLCDRLN

-568 GGSIRLTGAPWY
+568 GGSIRLTGAPWKT
-580 NLWVSSAQNVT
+580 LMVHSAQNAT
-591 VDANALPRHASFA
+591 VDANALPQHASFT
-604 CSGIVDI
+604 CSGIVDVS
-611 TQRDGSA
+611 QRDGGA
-618 IVEWDSDAAWY
+618 IVERDSDAAWY

-705 GAAIYGGYEV
+705 GAAVWGGYEV
-715 ATRVMLKNLLPE
+715 TTRVMLKNLLPE

-787 APTAGCPS
+787 APDGRVPKW
-795 GGSSRCGTTPLQN
+795 RVIEVWN
-808 NAPSSKASASA
+808 H
-819 LAFLLHCTALLS
+819 AFA
-831 PFSSPAPPF
+831 
-840 LLTKTRLAII
+840 K
-850 IM
+850 

>member
-1 MKRHKLIQRLTA
+1 MKLYTLTRRFTAAVLTA
-13 ALVAGAMALSFCA
+13 AMALSFCA
-26 PALAEAPSAAADPA
+26 PALAEAPGTAADPA
-40 APAATASTA
+40 APAASAPA

-58 FDQLYLGTQ
+58 FDQLYFGTQ
-67 EDWAKTIADGSS
+67 KDWAKTITGAPS
-79 GDVALQY
+79 GDVVLQY
-86 TAADRT
+86 TAANRT
-92 LTVTGTYFRA
+92 LTVTGTYFQA
-102 LTISAPGVNVVLTG
+102 LTISAPGVNVVLNG
-116 TTGPAVKGDLTITD
+116 TTGPAVMGDLTITD

-144 AVTGSTDITSDGAVS
+144 AVTGNTDITSDGAVS
-159 ITGADRAVGGENLT
+159 ITGADRAVGGEKLT

-196 ITTTGSVTLT
+196 ITTTGSVTLK
-206 TTNSGGWVQG
+206 TTNSGGWAQG

-224 VDAGGDVTITGGTA
+224 VDAGSDVTITGGTT

-297 CDVFQPGGS
+297 CDVFQPGDS
-306 TVFGTLGDPS
+306 TVFGTFGNPS

-353 QTRPLDGTVFKGWT
+353 RTRPLDGTVFKGWT
-367 VTTADGTDVP
+367 VTTADGTNVP
-377 FESTSNGIRFTMPA
+377 FEPTSDGIRFTMPA
-391 CAVMAAANWERAT
+391 CAVTAAANWDREQAT
-404 GQALWLSTERGHIMV
+404 GQALWLSTEQDSFIV
-419 TADLLK
+419 SK
-425 ADPINGITY
+425 ASLEAAPINGITY
-434 EDGTFIVDEI
+434 EDGAFVVDGFIVDDI
-444 KAAKTLRVLGL
+444 KAVLGL
-455 APTEDELPDVV
+455 APTEDERPDVV

-484 LDACRIGELVGYDHL
+484 LDACRIGKLDGHDHL
-499 DTNYSL
+499 DTVYSL

-544 IDCTGDIALSTAAN
+544 IDCTGDIALSTAAD

-568 GGSIRLTGAPWY
+568 GGSIRLIGAPWY
-580 NLWVSSAQNVT
+580 ALRVSSAQNVT
-591 VDANALPRHASFA
+591 VDANALPQRAFFT

-618 IVEWDSDAAWY
+618 IGDSDAAWY

-649 GEVRSDSYQLNNL
+649 GEVRSDLYQLDAL

-668 QHLLITPASLLPD
+668 QHLLITPASLLPG

-705 GAAIYGGYEV
+705 GAAVWGGYEV
-715 ATRVMLKNLLPE
+715 TTRVMLKNLLPE
-727 GAAIPATRG
+727 GTAIPATRG

-787 APTAGCPS
+787 APDGRVPKW
-795 GGSSRCGTTPLQN
+795 RVIEVWN
-808 NAPSSKASASA
+808 H
-819 LAFLLHCTALLS
+819 AFA
-831 PFSSPAPPF
+831 
-840 LLTKTRLAII
+840 K
-850 IM
+850 